1 MASESGS
8 VIIKITGDDT
18 DFKEKVNGLGKTVQ
32 SGVGKLG
39 NVAKTAAVAVGG
51 AMVAM
56 GGYAIKVGSDFESAM
71 SNVAAI
77 SGATG
82 DDLQMLEDTA
92 REMGATT
99 QFSATE
105 AANALSYMALAGWD
119 ANQSASALPGVLN
132 LAAASGMDLASAS
145 DMVTDYMSAFGMSC
159 EQSGYFA
166 DMLAYAQ
173 SNANTTAELL
183 GESYKNCA
191 ANMAAAGQDVETTT
205 SLLSMMANQGLKGSE
220 AGTAL
225 AAVMRDLTAKMSDGA
240 IKIGDT
246 SVAVQ
251 DANGNYRD
259 LTDILQDVESATNGM
274 GDAEKAAALSSTF
287 TADSIKGL
295 NLILNAGVD
304 SAADFEEQLR
314 KSAGTAE
321 QMADTMND
329 NLAGAIKSLKSR
341 FEDLGIE
348 IYQSFENP
356 LKNVVGVVTESIGK
370 ITSGLKTG
378 SFEGMFDQ
386 IGNLAQLGAHQLRAQ
401 APAMAKA
408 ASEMITSFTN
418 GLIQGIPSAMST
430 LTSTLATLIPLIAQV
445 LTAAIPQLVSVGGT
459 IVSSLAQSIMTLLP
473 VLTSSAVEM
482 INSLASGLAQGV
494 PNFLSQALPMLTQFT
509 ESLRENAGLL
519 IDAGLN
525 LILQLAQG
533 IANSLPTLIEYI
545 PQIVTN
551 IAGIINDNAPTILAT
566 GVQVITTLALGLIQ
580 ALPALIASLPN
591 IILAIVN
598 VFSAFNWISLG
609 QLIVNGIKN
618 GVALLGTALKS
629 AGTAAAN
636 AFKAINWAGVGQA
649 AINFIRSAIS
659 GAAGLVSSGLR
670 SVGTQAMNAF
680 RSINWASVGRAA
692 INFIKS
698 AITGAASLVASAL
711 RAAAT
716 AGMNAFKSVNWGS
729 VGRQIINGI
738 INGIKGAASMLL
750 NSLKN
755 LAKNALDAAK
765 SALGIKSPSRRF
777 RDLVGKFI
785 PLGIAAGVDKYSGT
799 AAEAV
804 SNMSGKLT
812 DAANVSALNG
822 KLKAAVNAQSLNM
835 TAQLSGGNTPA
846 PGNQNNPAIV
856 YITYAPEQKFD
867 EPITLA
873 QRESMNRRD
882 ARRIERL
889 VKNA

>member
-8 VIIKITGDDT
+8 VIIKIEGDDT
-18 DFKEKVNGLGKTVQ
+18 DFKSKVNGLGKTAE
-32 SGVGKLG
+32 SGVSKLG
-39 NVAKTAAVAVGG
+39 NVVKTAAVGIGG
-51 AMVAM
+51 AMVAI

-82 DDLQMLEDTA
+82 DDLQMLKDTA
-92 REMGATT
+92 QEMGATT

-132 LAAASGMDLASAS
+132 LAAASGMELASAS

-205 SLLSMMANQGLKGSE
+205 SLLAMMANQGLKGSE

-225 AAVMRDLTAKMSDGA
+225 AAVMRDLTAKMTDGA

-295 NLILNAGVD
+295 NLILNAGV
-304 SAADFEEQLR
+304 SNAADFENQLR
-314 KSAGTAE
+314 NSGGTAE
-321 QMADTMND
+321 NMANVMND
-329 NLAGAIKSLKSR
+329 NLAGAMKSLQSR
-341 FEDLGIE
+341 AETFGNAIYESFSVQLKDAVNAAADALGSLTDAFETGGIEGAFNQLGI
-348 IYQSFENP
+348 
-356 LKNVVGVVTESIGK
+356 
-370 ITSGLKTG
+370 
-378 SFEGMFDQ
+378 
-386 IGNLAQLGAHQLRAQ
+386 LAQQGIQTIIAQ
-401 APAMAKA
+401 APAMTQA
-408 ASEMITSFTN
+408 A
-418 GLIQGIPSAMST
+418 
-430 LTSTLATLIPLIAQV
+430 AQ
-445 LTAAIPQLVSVGGT
+445 
-459 IVSSLAQSIMTLLP
+459 
-473 VLTSSAVEM
+473 M
-482 INSLASGLAQGV
+482 INNFASGLAEGV
-494 PNFLSQALPMLTQFT
+494 PNVLAQALPLILQFT
-509 ESLRENAGLL
+509 ESLRENAGTL

-533 IANSLPTLIEYI
+533 IANSLPLLIEYI
-545 PQIVTN
+545 PQIITN
-551 IAGIINDNAPTILAT
+551 IAGIINDNAPKILAT
-566 GVQVITTLALGLIQ
+566 GVQILATLALGIIQ
-580 ALPALIASLPN
+580 ALPVLIASLPN

-609 QLIVNGIKN
+609 QLIVT
-618 GVALLGTALKS
+618 GVKAGVSLLGTALKS

-636 AFKAINWAGVGQA
+636 AFRSINWASVGQA
-649 AINFIRSAIS
+649 AINFIKSAIS

-698 AITGAASLVASAL
+698 AITGAAGLVASAL

-729 VGRQIINGI
+729 VGKHIISGI
-738 INGIKGAASMLL
+738 VNGIKGAASALFNAL
-750 NSLKN
+750 AG
-755 LAKNALDAAK
+755 LAKNALNAAK
-765 SALGIKSPSRRF
+765 NALGIKSPSRRF
-777 RDLVGKFI
+777 RDMVGKFI
-785 PLGIAAGVDKYSGT
+785 PLGIAAGVDKYSNT
-799 AAEAV
+799 AANAV
-804 SNMSGKLT
+804 SNMSSKLT
-812 DAANVSALNG
+812 DAASVSALNN
-822 KLKAAVNAQSLNM
+822 KLKAAVSAQSLNM
-835 TAQLSGGNTPA
+835 TAQLSGKSDKPSEPSG
-846 PGNQNNPAIV
+846 QKIV

-867 EPITLA
+867 EPITLS
-873 QRESMNRRD
+873 QREAMNRRD

>member
-8 VIIKITGDDT
+8 VIIKIEGDDT
-18 DFKEKVNGLGKTVQ
+18 DFKSKVNGLGKTAE
-32 SGVGKLG
+32 SGVSKLG
-39 NVAKTAAVAVGG
+39 NVVKTAAVGIGG
-51 AMVAM
+51 AMVAI

-82 DDLQMLEDTA
+82 DDLQMLKDTA
-92 REMGATT
+92 QEMGATT

-132 LAAASGMDLASAS
+132 LAAASGMELASAS

-205 SLLSMMANQGLKGSE
+205 SLLAMMANQGLKGSE

-225 AAVMRDLTAKMSDGA
+225 AAVMRDLTAKMTDGA

-295 NLILNAGVD
+295 NLILNAGV
-304 SAADFEEQLR
+304 SNAADFENQLR
-314 KSAGTAE
+314 NSGGTAE
-321 QMADTMND
+321 NMANVLND
-329 NLAGAIKSLKSR
+329 NLAGAMKSLQSR
-341 FEDLGIE
+341 AEALGIA
-348 IYQSFENP
+348 IYESFSVQ
-356 LKNVVGVVTESIGK
+356 LKDAVNAAADALGSLTDAFE
-370 ITSGLKTG
+370 TG
-378 SFEGMFDQ
+378 GIEGAFNRLG
-386 IGNLAQLGAHQLRAQ
+386 ILAQQGIQTIIAQ
-401 APAMAKA
+401 APAMTQA
-408 ASEMITSFTN
+408 A
-418 GLIQGIPSAMST
+418 
-430 LTSTLATLIPLIAQV
+430 AQ
-445 LTAAIPQLVSVGGT
+445 
-459 IVSSLAQSIMTLLP
+459 
-473 VLTSSAVEM
+473 M
-482 INSLASGLAQGV
+482 INNFASGLAEGM
-494 PNFLSQALPMLTQFT
+494 PNVLAQALPLILQFT
-509 ESLRENAGLL
+509 ESLRENAGTL

-533 IANSLPTLIEYI
+533 IANSLPLLIEYI
-545 PQIVTN
+545 PQIITN
-551 IAGIINDNAPTILAT
+551 IAGIINDNAPKILAT
-566 GVQVITTLALGLIQ
+566 GVQILATLALGIIQ
-580 ALPALIASLPN
+580 ALPVLIASIPN

-609 QLIVNGIKN
+609 QLIVNGVKA
-618 GVALLGTALKS
+618 GVSLLGTALKS

-636 AFKAINWAGVGQA
+636 AFRSINWASVGQA

-698 AITGAASLVASAL
+698 AITGAAGLVASAL

-729 VGRQIINGI
+729 VGKHIISGI
-738 INGIKGAASMLL
+738 VSGIKGAASALFNAL
-750 NSLKN
+750 AG
-755 LAKNALDAAK
+755 LAKNALNAAK
-765 SALGIKSPSRRF
+765 NALGIKSPSRRF
-777 RDLVGKFI
+777 RDMVGKFI
-785 PLGIAAGVDKYSGT
+785 PLGIAAGVDKYSNT
-799 AAEAV
+799 AANAV
-804 SNMSGKLT
+804 SNMSSKLT
-812 DAANVSALNG
+812 DAASVSALNN
-822 KLKAAVNAQSLNM
+822 KLKAAVSAQSLNM
-835 TAQLSGGNTPA
+835 TAQLSGKSDKPSEPSG
-846 PGNQNNPAIV
+846 QKIV

-867 EPITLA
+867 EPITLS
-873 QRESMNRRD
+873 QREAMNRRD

>member
-18 DFKEKVNGLGKTVQ
+18 DFKEKVNGLGTTVQ

-132 LAAASGMDLASAS
+132 LAAASGMELASAS

-173 SNANTTAELL
+173 GNANTTAELL

-205 SLLSMMANQGLKGSE
+205 SLLAMMANQGLKGSE

-287 TADSIKGL
+287 TSDSIKGL
-295 NLILNAGVD
+295 NLILNAGV
-304 SAADFEEQLR
+304 SNAADFEKQLR
-314 KSAGTAE
+314 NSGGTAE
-321 QMADTMND
+321 NMANVMND
-329 NLAGAIKSLKSR
+329 NLAGAMKSLQSR
-341 FEDLGIE
+341 AEAFGIAIYESFSVQLKDAVNAAADALGSLTDAFETGGIEGAFNQLGI
-348 IYQSFENP
+348 
-356 LKNVVGVVTESIGK
+356 
-370 ITSGLKTG
+370 
-378 SFEGMFDQ
+378 
-386 IGNLAQLGAHQLRAQ
+386 LAQQGIQTIIAQ
-401 APAMAKA
+401 APAMTQA
-408 ASEMITSFTN
+408 A
-418 GLIQGIPSAMST
+418 
-430 LTSTLATLIPLIAQV
+430 AQ
-445 LTAAIPQLVSVGGT
+445 
-459 IVSSLAQSIMTLLP
+459 
-473 VLTSSAVEM
+473 M
-482 INSLASGLAQGV
+482 INNFASGLAEGI
-494 PNFLSQALPMLTQFT
+494 PNVLAQALPLILQFT
-509 ESLRENAGLL
+509 ESLRENAGTL

-533 IANSLPTLIEYI
+533 IVNSLPLLIEYI
-545 PQIVTN
+545 PQIITN
-551 IAGIINDNAPTILAT
+551 IAGIINDNAPKILAT
-566 GVQVITTLALGLIQ
+566 GVQMLATLALGIIQ
-580 ALPALIASLPN
+580 ALPVLIASLPN

-609 QLIVNGIKN
+609 QLIVNGVKA
-618 GVALLGTALKS
+618 GVSLLGTALKS

-636 AFKAINWAGVGQA
+636 AFRSINWASVGQA
-649 AINFIRSAIS
+649 AINFIKSAIS

-680 RSINWASVGRAA
+680 RSINWAGVGRAA

-711 RAAAT
+711 RSAAT
-716 AGMNAFKSVNWGS
+716 AGMNAFKSVNWGG

-835 TAQLSGGNTPA
+835 TAQLSGGNTSA
-846 PGNQNNPAIV
+846 PGNNKNGPTVV

-867 EPITLA
+867 EPITLS
-873 QRESMNRRD
+873 QREAMNRRD

>member
-8 VIIKITGDDT
+8 VIIKIEGDDT
-18 DFKEKVNGLGKTVQ
+18 DFKSKVNGLGKTAE
-32 SGVGKLG
+32 SGVSKLG
-39 NVAKTAAVAVGG
+39 NVVKTAAVGIGG
-51 AMVAM
+51 AMVAI

-82 DDLQMLEDTA
+82 DDLQMLKDTA
-92 REMGATT
+92 QEMGATT

-132 LAAASGMDLASAS
+132 LAAASGMELASAS

-205 SLLSMMANQGLKGSE
+205 SLLAMMANQGLKGSE

-225 AAVMRDLTAKMSDGA
+225 AAVMRDLTAKMTDGA

-295 NLILNAGVD
+295 NLILNAGV
-304 SAADFEEQLR
+304 SNAADFENQLR
-314 KSAGTAE
+314 NSGGTAE
-321 QMADTMND
+321 NMANVMND
-329 NLAGAIKSLKSR
+329 NLAGAMKSLQSR
-341 FEDLGIE
+341 AEAFGIAIYESFSVQLKDAVNAAADALGSLTDAFETGGIEGAFNQLGI
-348 IYQSFENP
+348 
-356 LKNVVGVVTESIGK
+356 
-370 ITSGLKTG
+370 
-378 SFEGMFDQ
+378 
-386 IGNLAQLGAHQLRAQ
+386 LAQQGIQTIIAQ
-401 APAMAKA
+401 APAMTQA
-408 ASEMITSFTN
+408 ATQMISNF
-418 GLIQGIPSAMST
+418 
-430 LTSTLATLIPLIAQV
+430 
-445 LTAAIPQLVSVGGT
+445 
-459 IVSSLAQSIMTLLP
+459 
-473 VLTSSAVEM
+473 
-482 INSLASGLAQGV
+482 ASGLAEGV
-494 PNFLSQALPMLTQFT
+494 PNVLAQALPLILQFT
-509 ESLRENAGLL
+509 ESLRENAGTL

-533 IANSLPTLIEYI
+533 IANSLPLLIEYI

-551 IAGIINDNAPTILAT
+551 IAGIINDNAPKILAT
-566 GVQVITTLALGLIQ
+566 GVQILATLTLGIIQ
-580 ALPALIASLPN
+580 ALPVLIASLPN

-609 QLIVNGIKN
+609 QLIVK
-618 GVALLGTALKS
+618 GVKAGVSLLGTALKS

-636 AFKAINWAGVGQA
+636 AFRSINWAGVGQA

-698 AITGAASLVASAL
+698 AITGAAGLVASAL

-729 VGRQIINGI
+729 VGKHIISGI
-738 INGIKGAASMLL
+738 VNGIKGAASALFNAL
-750 NSLKN
+750 AG
-755 LAKNALDAAK
+755 LAKNALNAAK
-765 SALGIKSPSRRF
+765 NALGIKSPSRRF
-777 RDLVGKFI
+777 RDMVGKFI
-785 PLGIAAGVDKYSGT
+785 PLGIAAGVDKYSNT
-799 AAEAV
+799 AANAV
-804 SNMSGKLT
+804 SNMSSKLT
-812 DAANVSALNG
+812 DAASVSALNN
-822 KLKAAVNAQSLNM
+822 KLKAAVSAQSLNM
-835 TAQLSGGNTPA
+835 TAQLSGKSDKPSEPSG
-846 PGNQNNPAIV
+846 QKIV

-867 EPITLA
+867 EPITLS
-873 QRESMNRRD
+873 QREAMNRRD

>member
-8 VIIKITGDDT
+8 VIIKIEGDDT
-18 DFKEKVNGLGKTVQ
+18 DFKSKVNGLGKTAE
-32 SGVGKLG
+32 SGVSKLG
-39 NVAKTAAVAVGG
+39 NVVKTAAVGIGG
-51 AMVAM
+51 AMVAI

-82 DDLQMLEDTA
+82 DDLQMLKDTA
-92 REMGATT
+92 QEMGATT

-132 LAAASGMDLASAS
+132 LAAASGMELASAS

-205 SLLSMMANQGLKGSE
+205 SLLAMMANQGLKGSE

-295 NLILNAGVD
+295 NLILNAGV
-304 SAADFEEQLR
+304 SNAADFENQLR
-314 KSAGTAE
+314 NSGGTAE
-321 QMADTMND
+321 NMANVMND
-329 NLAGAIKSLKSR
+329 NLAGAMKSLQSR
-341 FEDLGIE
+341 AEAFGIAIYESFSVQLKDAVNTAADALGSLTDAFETGGIEGAFNQLGI
-348 IYQSFENP
+348 
-356 LKNVVGVVTESIGK
+356 
-370 ITSGLKTG
+370 
-378 SFEGMFDQ
+378 
-386 IGNLAQLGAHQLRAQ
+386 LAQQGIQTIIAQ
-401 APAMAKA
+401 APAMTQA
-408 ASEMITSFTN
+408 A
-418 GLIQGIPSAMST
+418 
-430 LTSTLATLIPLIAQV
+430 AQ
-445 LTAAIPQLVSVGGT
+445 
-459 IVSSLAQSIMTLLP
+459 
-473 VLTSSAVEM
+473 M
-482 INSLASGLAQGV
+482 INNFASGLAEGI
-494 PNFLSQALPMLTQFT
+494 PNVLAQALPLILQFT
-509 ESLRENAGLL
+509 ESLRENAGTL

-533 IANSLPTLIEYI
+533 IANSLPLLIEYI

-580 ALPALIASLPN
+580 ALPVLIASLPN

-636 AFKAINWAGVGQA
+636 AFKAINWADVGRA
-649 AINFIRSAIS
+649 AINFIKSAIS
-659 GAAGLVSSGLR
+659 GASGLVSGGLR
-670 SVGTQAMNAF
+670 SVGTAAMNAF
-680 RSINWASVGRAA
+680 RSINWAGVGRAA

-711 RAAAT
+711 RSAAT
-716 AGMNAFKSVNWGS
+716 AGMNAFKSVNWGG

>member
-8 VIIKITGDDT
+8 VIIKIEGDDT
-18 DFKEKVNGLGKTVQ
+18 DFKSKVNGLGKTAE
-32 SGVGKLG
+32 SGVSKLG
-39 NVAKTAAVAVGG
+39 NVVKTAAVGIGG
-51 AMVAM
+51 AMVAI

-82 DDLQMLEDTA
+82 DDLQMLKDTA
-92 REMGATT
+92 QEMGATT

-132 LAAASGMDLASAS
+132 LAAASGMELASAS

-205 SLLSMMANQGLKGSE
+205 SLLAMMANQGLKGSE

-295 NLILNAGVD
+295 NLILNAGV
-304 SAADFEEQLR
+304 SNAADFENQLR
-314 KSAGTAE
+314 NSGGTAE
-321 QMADTMND
+321 NMANVMND
-329 NLAGAIKSLKSR
+329 NLAGAMKSLQSR
-341 FEDLGIE
+341 AEAFGIAIYESFSVQLKDAVNAAADALGSLTDAFETGGIEGAFNQLGI
-348 IYQSFENP
+348 
-356 LKNVVGVVTESIGK
+356 
-370 ITSGLKTG
+370 
-378 SFEGMFDQ
+378 
-386 IGNLAQLGAHQLRAQ
+386 LAQQGIQTIIAQ
-401 APAMAKA
+401 APAMTQA
-408 ASEMITSFTN
+408 ATQMISNF
-418 GLIQGIPSAMST
+418 
-430 LTSTLATLIPLIAQV
+430 
-445 LTAAIPQLVSVGGT
+445 
-459 IVSSLAQSIMTLLP
+459 
-473 VLTSSAVEM
+473 
-482 INSLASGLAQGV
+482 ASGLAEGV
-494 PNFLSQALPMLTQFT
+494 PNVLAQALPLILQFT
-509 ESLRENAGLL
+509 ESLRENAGTL

-533 IANSLPTLIEYI
+533 IANSLPLLIEYS

-551 IAGIINDNAPTILAT
+551 IAGIINDNAPKILAT
-566 GVQVITTLALGLIQ
+566 GVQILATLTLGIIQ
-580 ALPALIASLPN
+580 ALPVLIASLPN

-609 QLIVNGIKN
+609 QLIVK
-618 GVALLGTALKS
+618 GVKAGVSLLGTALKS

-636 AFKAINWAGVGQA
+636 AFRSINWAGVGQA

-698 AITGAASLVASAL
+698 AITGAAGLVASAL

-729 VGRQIINGI
+729 VGKHIISGI
-738 INGIKGAASMLL
+738 VNGIKGAASALFNAL
-750 NSLKN
+750 AG
-755 LAKNALDAAK
+755 LAKNALNAAK
-765 SALGIKSPSRRF
+765 NALGIKSPSRRF
-777 RDLVGKFI
+777 RDMVGKFI
-785 PLGIAAGVDKYSGT
+785 PLGIAAGVDKYSNT
-799 AAEAV
+799 AANAV
-804 SNMSGKLT
+804 SNMSSKLT
-812 DAANVSALNG
+812 DAASVSALNN
-822 KLKAAVNAQSLNM
+822 KLKAAVSAQSLNM
-835 TAQLSGGNTPA
+835 TAQLSGKSDKPSEPSG
-846 PGNQNNPAIV
+846 QKIV

-867 EPITLA
+867 EPITLS
-873 QRESMNRRD
+873 QREAMNRRD

>member
-8 VIIKITGDDT
+8 VIIKIEGDDT
-18 DFKEKVNGLGKTVQ
+18 DFKSKVNGLGKTAE
-32 SGVGKLG
+32 SGVSKLG
-39 NVAKTAAVAVGG
+39 NAVKTAAVGIGG
-51 AMVAM
+51 AMVAI

-82 DDLQMLEDTA
+82 DDLQMLKDTA
-92 REMGATT
+92 QEMGATT

-132 LAAASGMDLASAS
+132 LAAASGMELASAS

-205 SLLSMMANQGLKGSE
+205 SLLAMMANQGLKGSE

-295 NLILNAGVD
+295 NLILNAGV
-304 SAADFEEQLR
+304 SNAADFENQLR
-314 KSAGTAE
+314 NSGGTAE
-321 QMADTMND
+321 NMANVMND
-329 NLAGAIKSLKSR
+329 NLAGAMKSLQSR
-341 FEDLGIE
+341 AETFGNAIYESFSVQLKDAVNTAADALGSLTDAFETGGIEGAFNQLGI
-348 IYQSFENP
+348 
-356 LKNVVGVVTESIGK
+356 
-370 ITSGLKTG
+370 
-378 SFEGMFDQ
+378 
-386 IGNLAQLGAHQLRAQ
+386 LAQQGIQTIIAQ
-401 APAMAKA
+401 APAMTQA
-408 ASEMITSFTN
+408 A
-418 GLIQGIPSAMST
+418 
-430 LTSTLATLIPLIAQV
+430 AQ
-445 LTAAIPQLVSVGGT
+445 
-459 IVSSLAQSIMTLLP
+459 
-473 VLTSSAVEM
+473 M
-482 INSLASGLAQGV
+482 INNFASGLAEGI
-494 PNFLSQALPMLTQFT
+494 PNVLAQALPLILQFT
-509 ESLRENAGLL
+509 ESLRENAGTL

-533 IANSLPTLIEYI
+533 IANSLPLLIEYI

-580 ALPALIASLPN
+580 ALPVLIASLPN

-636 AFKAINWAGVGQA
+636 AFKAINWASVGQA
-649 AINFIRSAIS
+649 AINFIKSAIS

-729 VGRQIINGI
+729 VGKHIISGI
-738 INGIKGAASMLL
+738 VNGIKGAASALFNAL
-750 NSLKN
+750 AG
-755 LAKNALDAAK
+755 LAKNALNAAK
-765 SALGIKSPSRRF
+765 NALGIKSPSRRF
-777 RDLVGKFI
+777 RDMVGKFI
-785 PLGIAAGVDKYSGT
+785 PLGIAAGVDKYSNT
-799 AAEAV
+799 AANAV
-804 SNMSGKLT
+804 SNMSSKLT
-812 DAANVSALNG
+812 DAASVSALNN
-822 KLKAAVNAQSLNM
+822 KLKAAVSAQSLNM
-835 TAQLSGGNTPA
+835 TAQLSGKSDKPSEPSG
-846 PGNQNNPAIV
+846 QKIV

-867 EPITLA
+867 EPITLS
-873 QRESMNRRD
+873 QREAMNRRD
-882 ARRIERL
+882 ARRIETL

>member
-8 VIIKITGDDT
+8 VIIKIEGDDT
-18 DFKEKVNGLGKTVQ
+18 DFKSKVNGLGKTAE
-32 SGVGKLG
+32 SGVSKLG
-39 NVAKTAAVAVGG
+39 NVVKTAAVGIGG
-51 AMVAM
+51 AMVAI

-82 DDLQMLEDTA
+82 DDLQMLKDTA
-92 REMGATT
+92 QEMGATT

-132 LAAASGMDLASAS
+132 LAAASGMELASAS

-205 SLLSMMANQGLKGSE
+205 SLLAMMANQGLKGSE

-295 NLILNAGVD
+295 NLILNAGV
-304 SAADFEEQLR
+304 SNAADFENQLR
-314 KSAGTAE
+314 NSGGTAE
-321 QMADTMND
+321 NMANVMND
-329 NLAGAIKSLKSR
+329 NLAGAMKSLQSR
-341 FEDLGIE
+341 AEAFGIAIYESFSVQLKDAVNTAADALGSLTDAFETGGIEGAFNQLGI
-348 IYQSFENP
+348 
-356 LKNVVGVVTESIGK
+356 
-370 ITSGLKTG
+370 
-378 SFEGMFDQ
+378 
-386 IGNLAQLGAHQLRAQ
+386 LAQQGIQTIIAQ
-401 APAMAKA
+401 APAMTQA
-408 ASEMITSFTN
+408 A
-418 GLIQGIPSAMST
+418 
-430 LTSTLATLIPLIAQV
+430 AQ
-445 LTAAIPQLVSVGGT
+445 
-459 IVSSLAQSIMTLLP
+459 
-473 VLTSSAVEM
+473 M
-482 INSLASGLAQGV
+482 INNFASGLAEGI
-494 PNFLSQALPMLTQFT
+494 PNVLAQALPLILQFT
-509 ESLRENAGLL
+509 ESLRENAGTL

-533 IANSLPTLIEYI
+533 IANSLPLLIEYI

-580 ALPALIASLPN
+580 ALPVLIASLPN

-636 AFKAINWAGVGQA
+636 AFKAINWAD
-649 AINFIRSAIS
+649 
-659 GAAGLVSSGLR
+659 
-670 SVGTQAMNAF
+670 
-680 RSINWASVGRAA
+680 VGRAA

-711 RAAAT
+711 RSAAT
-716 AGMNAFKSVNWGS
+716 AGMNAFKSVNWGG

>member
-8 VIIKITGDDT
+8 VIIKIEGDDT
-18 DFKEKVNGLGKTVQ
+18 DFKSKVNDLGKTAE
-32 SGVGKLG
+32 SGVSKLG
-39 NVAKTAAVAVGG
+39 SVVKTAAVGIGG
-51 AMVAM
+51 AMVAV

-82 DDLQMLEDTA
+82 DDLQMLKDTA
-92 REMGATT
+92 KEMGATT

-119 ANQSASALPGVLN
+119 ANQSAAALPGVLN
-132 LAAASGMDLASAS
+132 LAAASGMELASAS

-205 SLLSMMANQGLKGSE
+205 SLLAMMANQGLKGSE

-295 NLILNAGVD
+295 NLILNAGV
-304 SAADFEEQLR
+304 SNAADFENQLR
-314 KSAGTAE
+314 NSSGTAE

-329 NLAGAIKSLKSR
+329 NLAGAMKSLQSR
-341 FEDLGIE
+341 AETFGNAIYESFSVQLKDAVNAAADALGSLTDAFETGGIEGAFNQLGI
-348 IYQSFENP
+348 
-356 LKNVVGVVTESIGK
+356 
-370 ITSGLKTG
+370 
-378 SFEGMFDQ
+378 
-386 IGNLAQLGAHQLRAQ
+386 LAQQGIQTIIAK
-401 APAMAKA
+401 APAMTQA
-408 ASEMITSFTN
+408 A
-418 GLIQGIPSAMST
+418 
-430 LTSTLATLIPLIAQV
+430 AQ
-445 LTAAIPQLVSVGGT
+445 
-459 IVSSLAQSIMTLLP
+459 
-473 VLTSSAVEM
+473 M
-482 INSLASGLAQGV
+482 INNFASGLAEGI
-494 PNFLSQALPMLTQFT
+494 PNVLAQALPLILQFT
-509 ESLRENAGLL
+509 GSLRENAGTL

-533 IANSLPTLIEYI
+533 IANSLPLLIEYI
-545 PQIVTN
+545 PQIITN
-551 IAGIINDNAPTILAT
+551 IAGIINDNAPKILAT
-566 GVQVITTLALGLIQ
+566 GVQILATLALGIIQ
-580 ALPALIASLPN
+580 ALPVLIASIPN

-609 QLIVNGIKN
+609 QLIVNGVKA
-618 GVALLGTALKS
+618 GVSLLGTALKS
-629 AGTAAAN
+629 AGEAAAN
-636 AFKAINWAGVGQA
+636 AFRSINWASVGQA

-670 SVGTQAMNAF
+670 SVGTQAMSAF

-698 AITGAASLVASAL
+698 AITGAAGLVASAL

-716 AGMNAFKSVNWGS
+716 AGMNAFKNVNWGS
-729 VGRQIINGI
+729 VGKHIISGI
-738 INGIKGAASMLL
+738 VNGIKGAASALFNAL
-750 NSLKN
+750 AG
-755 LAKNALDAAK
+755 LAKNALNAAK
-765 SALGIKSPSRRF
+765 NALGIKSPSRRF

-785 PLGIAAGVDKYSGT
+785 PLGIAAGVDKYSNT
-799 AAEAV
+799 AANAV
-804 SNMSGKLT
+804 SNMSSKLT
-812 DAANVSALNG
+812 DAANVSALNNR
-822 KLKAAVNAQSLNM
+822 LKAAVSAQSLNM
-835 TAQLSGGNTPA
+835 TAQLSGKSDKPSEPSG
-846 PGNQNNPAIV
+846 QQIV

-867 EPITLA
+867 EPITLS
-873 QRESMNRRD
+873 QREAMNRRD

-889 VKNA
+889 VKND

>member
-8 VIIKITGDDT
+8 VIIKIEGDDT
-18 DFKEKVNGLGKTVQ
+18 DFKSKVNGLGKTAE
-32 SGVGKLG
+32 SGVSKLG
-39 NVAKTAAVAVGG
+39 NVVKTAAVGIGG
-51 AMVAM
+51 AMVAI

-82 DDLQMLEDTA
+82 DDLQMLKDTA
-92 REMGATT
+92 QEMGATT

-132 LAAASGMDLASAS
+132 LAAASGMELASAS

-205 SLLSMMANQGLKGSE
+205 SLLAMMANQGLKGSE

-225 AAVMRDLTAKMSDGA
+225 AAVMRDLTAKMTDGA

-295 NLILNAGVD
+295 NLILNAGV
-304 SAADFEEQLR
+304 SNAADFENQLR
-314 KSAGTAE
+314 NSGGTAE
-321 QMADTMND
+321 NMANVMND
-329 NLAGAIKSLKSR
+329 NLAGAMKSLQSR
-341 FEDLGIE
+341 AETFGNAIYESFSVQLKDAVNAAADALGSLTDAFETGGIEGAFNQLGI
-348 IYQSFENP
+348 
-356 LKNVVGVVTESIGK
+356 
-370 ITSGLKTG
+370 
-378 SFEGMFDQ
+378 
-386 IGNLAQLGAHQLRAQ
+386 LAQQGIQTIIAQ
-401 APAMAKA
+401 APAMTQA
-408 ASEMITSFTN
+408 A
-418 GLIQGIPSAMST
+418 
-430 LTSTLATLIPLIAQV
+430 AQ
-445 LTAAIPQLVSVGGT
+445 
-459 IVSSLAQSIMTLLP
+459 
-473 VLTSSAVEM
+473 M
-482 INSLASGLAQGV
+482 INNFASGLAEGV
-494 PNFLSQALPMLTQFT
+494 PNVLAQALPLILQFT
-509 ESLRENAGLL
+509 ESLRENAGTL

-533 IANSLPTLIEYI
+533 IANSLPLLIEYI

-551 IAGIINDNAPTILAT
+551 IAGIINDNAPKILAT
-566 GVQVITTLALGLIQ
+566 GVQILATLALGIIQ
-580 ALPALIASLPN
+580 ALPVLIASLPN

-609 QLIVNGIKN
+609 QLIVT
-618 GVALLGTALKS
+618 GVKAGVSLLGTALKS

-636 AFKAINWAGVGQA
+636 AFRSINWASVGQA
-649 AINFIRSAIS
+649 AINFIKSAIS
-659 GAAGLVSSGLR
+659 GAAGLVSSCLR

-729 VGRQIINGI
+729 VGKHIISGI
-738 INGIKGAASMLL
+738 VNGIKGAASALFNAL
-750 NSLKN
+750 AG
-755 LAKNALDAAK
+755 LAKNALNAAK
-765 SALGIKSPSRRF
+765 NALGIKSPSRRF
-777 RDLVGKFI
+777 RDMVGKFI
-785 PLGIAAGVDKYSGT
+785 PLGIAAGVDKYSNT
-799 AAEAV
+799 AANAV
-804 SNMSGKLT
+804 SNMSSKLT
-812 DAANVSALNG
+812 DAASVSALNN
-822 KLKAAVNAQSLNM
+822 KLKAAVSAQSLNM
-835 TAQLSGGNTPA
+835 TAQLSGKSDKPSEPSG
-846 PGNQNNPAIV
+846 QKIV

-867 EPITLA
+867 EPITLS
-873 QRESMNRRD
+873 QREAMNRRD

>member
-8 VIIKITGDDT
+8 VIIKIAGDDT
-18 DFKEKVNGLGKTVQ
+18 DFKNKVNGLGNTVQ
-32 SGVGKLG
+32 SGIGKLG
-39 NVAKTAAVAVGG
+39 NVVKTAAVGIGG
-51 AMVAM
+51 AMVAV

-82 DDLQMLEDTA
+82 DDLQMLKDTA

-132 LAAASGMDLASAS
+132 LAAASGMELASAS

-205 SLLSMMANQGLKGSE
+205 SLLAMMANQGLKGSE

-295 NLILNAGVD
+295 NLILNAGV
-304 SAADFEEQLR
+304 SNAADFENQLR
-314 KSAGTAE
+314 NSGGTAE
-321 QMADTMND
+321 NMANIMND
-329 NLAGAIKSLKSR
+329 NLSGAMKSLQSR
-341 FEDLGIE
+341 AEALGIA
-348 IYQSFENP
+348 IYESFSVQ
-356 LKNVVGVVTESIGK
+356 LKDAVNTAADALGSLTDAFQ
-370 ITSGLKTG
+370 TG
-378 SFEGMFDQ
+378 GIEGAF
-386 IGNLAQLGAHQLRAQ
+386 NQLGILTQQGIQTIIAQ
-401 APAMAKA
+401 APAMTQA
-408 ASEMITSFTN
+408 A
-418 GLIQGIPSAMST
+418 A
-430 LTSTLATLIPLIAQV
+430 
-445 LTAAIPQLVSVGGT
+445 
-459 IVSSLAQSIMTLLP
+459 
-473 VLTSSAVEM
+473 EM
-482 INSLASGLAQGV
+482 INNFASGLAEGI
-494 PNFLSQALPMLTQFT
+494 PNVLAQALPLILQFT
-509 ESLRENAGLL
+509 ESLRENAGTL

-533 IANSLPTLIEYI
+533 IANSLPVLIEYI
-545 PQIVTN
+545 PQIITN
-551 IAGIINDNAPTILAT
+551 IAGIINDNAPQILAT
-566 GVQVITTLALGLIQ
+566 GVQIITTLALGIIQ
-580 ALPALIASLPN
+580 ALPVLIASLPN

-598 VFSAFNWISLG
+598 VFSAFNWVQLG
-609 QLIVNGIKN
+609 QLIVNGVKN
-618 GVALLGTALKS
+618 GVSLLGTALKS

-636 AFKAINWAGVGQA
+636 AFKSINWAGVGQA
-649 AINFIRSAIS
+649 AINFIKSAIS

-698 AITGAASLVASAL
+698 AITGAASSIASAL

-729 VGRQIINGI
+729 VGKQIISGIVNGI
-738 INGIKGAASMLL
+738 SGAASTLF
-750 NSLKN
+750 NSLRN
-755 LAKNALDAAK
+755 LAKNALNAAEN
-765 SALGIKSPSRRF
+765 ALGIKSPSRRF

-785 PLGIAAGVDKYSGT
+785 PLGIAAGVDKYSNT
-799 AAEAV
+799 AADAV
-804 SNMSGKLT
+804 SNMSGKLA
-812 DAANVSALNG
+812 DAANVSALNN
-822 KLKAAVNAQSLNM
+822 KLKAAVSAQSLNM
-835 TAQLSGGNTPA
+835 TAQLSGKSDK
-846 PGNQNNPAIV
+846 PGEVNGQQIV

-867 EPITLA
+867 EPITLS
-873 QRESMNRRD
+873 QREAMNRRD

>member
-8 VIIKITGDDT
+8 VIIKIEGDDT
-18 DFKEKVNGLGKTVQ
+18 DFKGKVNGLGKTAE
-32 SGVGKLG
+32 SGISKLG
-39 NVAKTAAVAVGG
+39 NVVKTAAVGIGG
-51 AMVAM
+51 AMVAI

-82 DDLQMLEDTA
+82 DDLQMLKDTA
-92 REMGATT
+92 KEMGATT

-119 ANQSASALPGVLN
+119 ANQSAAALPGVLN
-132 LAAASGMDLASAS
+132 LAAASGMELASAS

-205 SLLSMMANQGLKGSE
+205 SLLAMMANQGLKGSE

-225 AAVMRDLTAKMSDGA
+225 AAVIRDLTAKMSDGA

-295 NLILNAGVD
+295 NLILNAGV
-304 SAADFEEQLR
+304 SNAADFENQLR
-314 KSAGTAE
+314 NSGGTAE
-321 QMADTMND
+321 NMANIMND
-329 NLAGAIKSLKSR
+329 NLAGAMKSLQSR
-341 FEDLGIE
+341 AEAFGIAIYESFSVQLKDAVNAAADALGSLTDAFETGGIEGAFNQLGI
-348 IYQSFENP
+348 
-356 LKNVVGVVTESIGK
+356 
-370 ITSGLKTG
+370 
-378 SFEGMFDQ
+378 
-386 IGNLAQLGAHQLRAQ
+386 LAQQGIQTIIAQ
-401 APAMAKA
+401 APAMTQA
-408 ASEMITSFTN
+408 A
-418 GLIQGIPSAMST
+418 
-430 LTSTLATLIPLIAQV
+430 AQ
-445 LTAAIPQLVSVGGT
+445 
-459 IVSSLAQSIMTLLP
+459 
-473 VLTSSAVEM
+473 M
-482 INSLASGLAQGV
+482 INNFASGLAEGI
-494 PNFLSQALPMLTQFT
+494 PNVLAQALPLILQFT
-509 ESLRENAGLL
+509 ESLRENAGTL

-533 IANSLPTLIEYI
+533 IANSLPLLIEYI
-545 PQIVTN
+545 PQIITN
-551 IAGIINDNAPTILAT
+551 IAGIINDNAPKILAT
-566 GVQVITTLALGLIQ
+566 GVQILATLALGIIQ
-580 ALPALIASLPN
+580 ALPVLIASIPN

-609 QLIVNGIKN
+609 QLIVNGVKA
-618 GVALLGTALKS
+618 GVSLLGTALKS
-629 AGTAAAN
+629 AGEAAAN
-636 AFKAINWAGVGQA
+636 AFRSINWASVGQA
-649 AINFIRSAIS
+649 AINFIRSAIT
-659 GAAGLVSSGLR
+659 GAAGLVSGGLR
-670 SVGTQAMNAF
+670 SVGTQAMSAF

-698 AITGAASLVASAL
+698 AITGAAGLVASAL

-729 VGRQIINGI
+729 VGRHIISGI
-738 INGIKGAASMLL
+738 VNGIKGAASALFNAL
-750 NSLKN
+750 AG
-755 LAKNALDAAK
+755 LAKNALNAAK
-765 SALGIKSPSRRF
+765 NALGIKSPSRRF
-777 RDLVGKFI
+777 RDMVGKFI
-785 PLGIAAGVDKYSGT
+785 PLGIAAGVDKYSNT
-799 AAEAV
+799 AADAV
-804 SNMSGKLT
+804 SNMSSKLT
-812 DAANVSALNG
+812 DAANVSALNNR
-822 KLKAAVNAQSLNM
+822 LKAAVSAQSLNM
-835 TAQLSGGNTPA
+835 TAQLSSKSDKPSEPSG
-846 PGNQNNPAIV
+846 QQIV

-867 EPITLA
+867 EPITLS
-873 QRESMNRRD
+873 QREAMNRRD

>member
-8 VIIKITGDDT
+8 VIIKIEGDDT
-18 DFKEKVNGLGKTVQ
+18 DFKSKVNGLGKTAE
-32 SGVGKLG
+32 SGVSKLG
-39 NVAKTAAVAVGG
+39 NVVKTAAVGIGG
-51 AMVAM
+51 AMVAI

-82 DDLQMLEDTA
+82 DDLQMLKDTA
-92 REMGATT
+92 QEMGATT

-132 LAAASGMDLASAS
+132 LAAASGMELASAS

-205 SLLSMMANQGLKGSE
+205 SLLAMMANQGLKGSE

-295 NLILNAGVD
+295 NLILNAGV
-304 SAADFEEQLR
+304 SNAADFENQLR
-314 KSAGTAE
+314 NSGGTAE
-321 QMADTMND
+321 NMANVMND
-329 NLAGAIKSLKSR
+329 NLAGAMKSLQSR
-341 FEDLGIE
+341 AEAFGIAIYESFSVQLKDAVNAAADALGSLTDAFETGGIKGAFNQLGI
-348 IYQSFENP
+348 
-356 LKNVVGVVTESIGK
+356 
-370 ITSGLKTG
+370 
-378 SFEGMFDQ
+378 
-386 IGNLAQLGAHQLRAQ
+386 LAQQGIQTIIAQ
-401 APAMAKA
+401 APAMTQA
-408 ASEMITSFTN
+408 A
-418 GLIQGIPSAMST
+418 
-430 LTSTLATLIPLIAQV
+430 AQ
-445 LTAAIPQLVSVGGT
+445 
-459 IVSSLAQSIMTLLP
+459 
-473 VLTSSAVEM
+473 M
-482 INSLASGLAQGV
+482 INNFASGLAEGV
-494 PNFLSQALPMLTQFT
+494 PNVLAQALPLILQFT
-509 ESLRENAGLL
+509 ESLRENAGTL

-533 IANSLPTLIEYI
+533 IANSLPLLIEYI

-551 IAGIINDNAPTILAT
+551 IAGIINDNAPKILAT
-566 GVQVITTLALGLIQ
+566 GVQILATLALGIIQ
-580 ALPALIASLPN
+580 ALPVLIASLPN

-609 QLIVNGIKN
+609 QLIVT
-618 GVALLGTALKS
+618 GVKAGVSLLGTALKS

-636 AFKAINWAGVGQA
+636 AFRSINWASVGQA
-649 AINFIRSAIS
+649 AINFIKSAIS

-729 VGRQIINGI
+729 VGKHIISGI
-738 INGIKGAASMLL
+738 VNGIKGAASALFNAL
-750 NSLKN
+750 AG
-755 LAKNALDAAK
+755 LAKNALNAAK
-765 SALGIKSPSRRF
+765 NALGIKSPSRRF
-777 RDLVGKFI
+777 RDMVGKFI
-785 PLGIAAGVDKYSGT
+785 PLGIAAGVDKYSNT
-799 AAEAV
+799 AANAV
-804 SNMSGKLT
+804 SNMSSKLT
-812 DAANVSALNG
+812 DAASVSALNN
-822 KLKAAVNAQSLNM
+822 KLKAAVSAQSLNM
-835 TAQLSGGNTPA
+835 TAQLSGKSDKPSEPSG
-846 PGNQNNPAIV
+846 QKIV

-867 EPITLA
+867 EPITLS
-873 QRESMNRRD
+873 QREAMNRRD

-889 VKNA
+889 GNL

>member
-8 VIIKITGDDT
+8 VIIKIEGDDT
-18 DFKEKVNGLGKTVQ
+18 DFKGKVNDLGKTAE
-32 SGVGKLG
+32 SGVSKLG
-39 NVAKTAAVAVGG
+39 SVVKTAAVGIGG
-51 AMVAM
+51 AMVAI

-82 DDLQMLEDTA
+82 DDLQMLKDTA
-92 REMGATT
+92 KEMGATT

-132 LAAASGMDLASAS
+132 LAAASGMELASAS

-205 SLLSMMANQGLKGSE
+205 SLLAMMANQGLKGSE

-295 NLILNAGVD
+295 NLILNAGV
-304 SAADFEEQLR
+304 SNAADFENQLR
-314 KSAGTAE
+314 NSGGTAE
-321 QMADTMND
+321 NMANVMND
-329 NLAGAIKSLKSR
+329 NLAGAMKSLQSR
-341 FEDLGIE
+341 AEAFGIAIYESFSVQLKDAVNAAADALGSLTDAFETGGIEGAFNQLGI
-348 IYQSFENP
+348 
-356 LKNVVGVVTESIGK
+356 
-370 ITSGLKTG
+370 
-378 SFEGMFDQ
+378 
-386 IGNLAQLGAHQLRAQ
+386 LAQQGIQTIIAQ
-401 APAMAKA
+401 APAMTQA
-408 ASEMITSFTN
+408 A
-418 GLIQGIPSAMST
+418 
-430 LTSTLATLIPLIAQV
+430 AQ
-445 LTAAIPQLVSVGGT
+445 
-459 IVSSLAQSIMTLLP
+459 
-473 VLTSSAVEM
+473 M
-482 INSLASGLAQGV
+482 INNFASGLAEGI
-494 PNFLSQALPMLTQFT
+494 PNVLAQALPLILQFT
-509 ESLRENAGLL
+509 ESLRENAGTL

-533 IANSLPTLIEYI
+533 IANSLPLLIEYI

-551 IAGIINDNAPTILAT
+551 IAGIINDNAPKILAT
-566 GVQVITTLALGLIQ
+566 GVQILATLALGIIQ
-580 ALPALIASLPN
+580 ALPVLIASLPN

-609 QLIVNGIKN
+609 QLIVNGVKA
-618 GVALLGTALKS
+618 GVSLLGTALKS

-636 AFKAINWAGVGQA
+636 AFRSINWASVGQA

-670 SVGTQAMNAF
+670 SVGTQAMSAF

-698 AITGAASLVASAL
+698 AITGAAGLVASAL

-729 VGRQIINGI
+729 VGRHIISGI
-738 INGIKGAASMLL
+738 VNGIKGAASALFNAL
-750 NSLKN
+750 AG
-755 LAKNALDAAK
+755 LAKNALNAAK
-765 SALGIKSPSRRF
+765 NALGIKSPSRRF
-777 RDLVGKFI
+777 RDMVGKFI
-785 PLGIAAGVDKYSGT
+785 PLGIAAGVDKYSNT
-799 AAEAV
+799 AANAV
-804 SNMSGKLT
+804 SNMSSKLT
-812 DAANVSALNG
+812 DAANVSALNNR
-822 KLKAAVNAQSLNM
+822 LKAAVSAQSLNM
-835 TAQLSGGNTPA
+835 TAQLSGKSDKPSEPSG
-846 PGNQNNPAIV
+846 QQIV
-856 YITYAPEQKFD
+856 YITYAPKQKFD
-867 EPITLA
+867 EPITLS
-873 QRESMNRRD
+873 QREAMNRRD

>member
-8 VIIKITGDDT
+8 VIIKIEGDDT
-18 DFKEKVNGLGKTVQ
+18 DFKSKVNGLGKTAE
-32 SGVGKLG
+32 SGVSKLG
-39 NVAKTAAVAVGG
+39 NVVKTAAVGIGG
-51 AMVAM
+51 AMVAI

-82 DDLQMLEDTA
+82 DDLQMLKDTA
-92 REMGATT
+92 QEMGATT

-132 LAAASGMDLASAS
+132 LAAASGMELASAS

-205 SLLSMMANQGLKGSE
+205 SLLAMMANQGLKGSE

-295 NLILNAGVD
+295 NLILNAGV
-304 SAADFEEQLR
+304 SNAADFENQLR
-314 KSAGTAE
+314 NSGGTAE
-321 QMADTMND
+321 NMANVMND
-329 NLAGAIKSLKSR
+329 NLAGAMKSLQSR
-341 FEDLGIE
+341 AEAFGIAIYESFSVQLKDAVNAAADALGSLTDAFETGGIEGAFNQLGI
-348 IYQSFENP
+348 
-356 LKNVVGVVTESIGK
+356 
-370 ITSGLKTG
+370 
-378 SFEGMFDQ
+378 
-386 IGNLAQLGAHQLRAQ
+386 LAQQGIQTIIAQ
-401 APAMAKA
+401 APAMTQA
-408 ASEMITSFTN
+408 ATQMISNF
-418 GLIQGIPSAMST
+418 
-430 LTSTLATLIPLIAQV
+430 
-445 LTAAIPQLVSVGGT
+445 
-459 IVSSLAQSIMTLLP
+459 
-473 VLTSSAVEM
+473 
-482 INSLASGLAQGV
+482 ASGLAEGV
-494 PNFLSQALPMLTQFT
+494 PNVLAQALPLILQFT
-509 ESLRENAGLL
+509 ESLRENAGTL

-533 IANSLPTLIEYI
+533 IANSLPLLIEYI

-551 IAGIINDNAPTILAT
+551 IAGIINDNAPKILAT
-566 GVQVITTLALGLIQ
+566 GVQILATLTLGIIQ
-580 ALPALIASLPN
+580 ALPVLIASLPN

-609 QLIVNGIKN
+609 QLIVK
-618 GVALLGTALKS
+618 GVKAGVSLLGTALKS

-636 AFKAINWAGVGQA
+636 AFRSINWASVGQA
-649 AINFIRSAIS
+649 AINFIKSAIS

-698 AITGAASLVASAL
+698 AITGAAGLVASAL

-729 VGRQIINGI
+729 VGKHIISGI
-738 INGIKGAASMLL
+738 VNGIKGAASALFNAL
-750 NSLKN
+750 AG
-755 LAKNALDAAK
+755 LAKNALNAAK
-765 SALGIKSPSRRF
+765 NALGIKSPSRRF
-777 RDLVGKFI
+777 RDMVGKFI
-785 PLGIAAGVDKYSGT
+785 PLGIAAGVDKYSNT
-799 AAEAV
+799 AANAV
-804 SNMSGKLT
+804 SNMSSKLT
-812 DAANVSALNG
+812 DAASVSALNN
-822 KLKAAVNAQSLNM
+822 KLKAAVSAQSLNM
-835 TAQLSGGNTPA
+835 TAQLSGKSDKPSEPSG
-846 PGNQNNPAIV
+846 QKIV

-867 EPITLA
+867 EPITLS
-873 QRESMNRRD
+873 QREAMNRRD

>member
-8 VIIKITGDDT
+8 VIIKIEGDDT
-18 DFKEKVNGLGKTVQ
+18 DFKSKVNGLGKTAE
-32 SGVGKLG
+32 SGVSKLG
-39 NVAKTAAVAVGG
+39 NVVKTAAVGIGG
-51 AMVAM
+51 AMVAI

-82 DDLQMLEDTA
+82 DDLQMLKDTA
-92 REMGATT
+92 QEMGATT

-132 LAAASGMDLASAS
+132 LAAASGMELASAS

-205 SLLSMMANQGLKGSE
+205 SLLAMMANQGLKGSE

-295 NLILNAGVD
+295 NLILNAGV
-304 SAADFEEQLR
+304 SNAADFENQLR
-314 KSAGTAE
+314 NSGGTAE
-321 QMADTMND
+321 NMANVMND
-329 NLAGAIKSLKSR
+329 NLAGAMKSLQSR
-341 FEDLGIE
+341 AEAFGIAIYESFSVQLKDAVNAAADALGSLTDAFETGGIEGAFNQLGI
-348 IYQSFENP
+348 
-356 LKNVVGVVTESIGK
+356 
-370 ITSGLKTG
+370 
-378 SFEGMFDQ
+378 
-386 IGNLAQLGAHQLRAQ
+386 LAQQGIQTIIAQ
-401 APAMAKA
+401 APAMTQA
-408 ASEMITSFTN
+408 A
-418 GLIQGIPSAMST
+418 
-430 LTSTLATLIPLIAQV
+430 AQ
-445 LTAAIPQLVSVGGT
+445 
-459 IVSSLAQSIMTLLP
+459 
-473 VLTSSAVEM
+473 M
-482 INSLASGLAQGV
+482 INNFASGLAEGV
-494 PNFLSQALPMLTQFT
+494 PNVLAQALPLILQFT
-509 ESLRENAGLL
+509 ESLRENAGTL

-533 IANSLPTLIEYI
+533 IANSLPLLIEYI

-551 IAGIINDNAPTILAT
+551 IAGIINDNAPKILAT
-566 GVQVITTLALGLIQ
+566 GVQILATLTLGIIQ
-580 ALPALIASLPN
+580 ALPVLIASLPN

-609 QLIVNGIKN
+609 QLIVNGVKA
-618 GVALLGTALKS
+618 GVSLLGTALKS

-636 AFKAINWAGVGQA
+636 AFRSINWAGVGQA

-698 AITGAASLVASAL
+698 AITGAAGLVASAL

-729 VGRQIINGI
+729 VGKHIISGI
-738 INGIKGAASMLL
+738 VNGIKGAASALFNAL
-750 NSLKN
+750 AG
-755 LAKNALDAAK
+755 LAKNALNAAK
-765 SALGIKSPSRRF
+765 NALGIKSPSRRF
-777 RDLVGKFI
+777 RDMVGKFI
-785 PLGIAAGVDKYSGT
+785 PLGIAAGVDKYSNT
-799 AAEAV
+799 AANAV
-804 SNMSGKLT
+804 SNMSSKLT
-812 DAANVSALNG
+812 DAASVSALNN
-822 KLKAAVNAQSLNM
+822 KLKAAVSAQSLNM
-835 TAQLSGGNTPA
+835 TAQLSGKSDKPSEPSG
-846 PGNQNNPAIV
+846 QKIV

-867 EPITLA
+867 EPITLS
-873 QRESMNRRD
+873 QREAMNRRD

>member
-8 VIIKITGDDT
+8 VIIKIEGDDT
-18 DFKEKVNGLGKTVQ
+18 DFKSKVNGLGKTAE
-32 SGVGKLG
+32 SGVSKLG
-39 NVAKTAAVAVGG
+39 SAVKTAAVGIGG
-51 AMVAM
+51 AMVAI
-56 GGYAIKVGSDFESAM
+56 GGYAIKVGSNFESAM

-82 DDLQMLEDTA
+82 DDLQMLKDTA
-92 REMGATT
+92 QEMGATT

-132 LAAASGMDLASAS
+132 LAAASGMELASAS

-205 SLLSMMANQGLKGSE
+205 SLLAMMANQGLKGSE

-295 NLILNAGVD
+295 NLILNAGV
-304 SAADFEEQLR
+304 SNAADFENQLR
-314 KSAGTAE
+314 NSGGTAE
-321 QMADTMND
+321 NMANVMND
-329 NLAGAIKSLKSR
+329 NLAGAMKSLQSR
-341 FEDLGIE
+341 AETFGNAIYESFSVQLKDAVNTAADALGSLTDAFETGGIEGAFNQLGI
-348 IYQSFENP
+348 
-356 LKNVVGVVTESIGK
+356 
-370 ITSGLKTG
+370 
-378 SFEGMFDQ
+378 
-386 IGNLAQLGAHQLRAQ
+386 LAQQGIQTIIAQ
-401 APAMAKA
+401 APAMTQA
-408 ASEMITSFTN
+408 A
-418 GLIQGIPSAMST
+418 
-430 LTSTLATLIPLIAQV
+430 AQ
-445 LTAAIPQLVSVGGT
+445 
-459 IVSSLAQSIMTLLP
+459 
-473 VLTSSAVEM
+473 M
-482 INSLASGLAQGV
+482 INNFASGLAEGI
-494 PNFLSQALPMLTQFT
+494 PNVLAQALPLILQFT
-509 ESLRENAGLL
+509 ESLRENAGTL

-533 IANSLPTLIEYI
+533 IANSLPLLIEYI

-580 ALPALIASLPN
+580 ALPVLIASLPN

-636 AFKAINWAGVGQA
+636 AFKAINWASVGQA
-649 AINFIRSAIS
+649 AINFIKSAIS

-729 VGRQIINGI
+729 VGKHIISGI
-738 INGIKGAASMLL
+738 VNGIKGAASALFNAL
-750 NSLKN
+750 AG
-755 LAKNALDAAK
+755 LAKNALNAAK
-765 SALGIKSPSRRF
+765 NALGIKSPSRRF
-777 RDLVGKFI
+777 RDMVGKFI
-785 PLGIAAGVDKYSGT
+785 PLGIAAGVDKYSNT
-799 AAEAV
+799 AANAV
-804 SNMSGKLT
+804 SNMSSKLT
-812 DAANVSALNG
+812 DAASVSALNN
-822 KLKAAVNAQSLNM
+822 KLKAAVSAQSLNM
-835 TAQLSGGNTPA
+835 TAQLSGKSDKPSEPSG
-846 PGNQNNPAIV
+846 QKIV

-867 EPITLA
+867 EPITLS
-873 QRESMNRRD
+873 QREAMNRRD

>member
-8 VIIKITGDDT
+8 VIIKIEGDDT
-18 DFKEKVNGLGKTVQ
+18 DFKGKVNGLGKATE
-32 SGVGKLG
+32 SGVSKLG
-39 NVAKTAAVAVGG
+39 NVVKTAAVGIGG
-51 AMVAM
+51 AMVAI

-82 DDLQMLEDTA
+82 DDLQMLKDTA
-92 REMGATT
+92 KEMGATT

-119 ANQSASALPGVLN
+119 ANQSAAALPGVLN
-132 LAAASGMDLASAS
+132 LAAASGMELASAS

-205 SLLSMMANQGLKGSE
+205 SLLAMMANQGLKGSE

-295 NLILNAGVD
+295 NLILNAGV
-304 SAADFEEQLR
+304 SNAADFENQLR
-314 KSAGTAE
+314 NSVGTAE
-321 QMADTMND
+321 NMANVMND
-329 NLAGAIKSLKSR
+329 NLAGAMKSLQSR
-341 FEDLGIE
+341 AEALGIA
-348 IYQSFENP
+348 IYESFSVQ
-356 LKNVVGVVTESIGK
+356 LKDAVNAAADALGSLTDAFE
-370 ITSGLKTG
+370 TG
-378 SFEGMFDQ
+378 GIEGAFNQLGM
-386 IGNLAQLGAHQLRAQ
+386 LAQQGIQTIIAQ
-401 APAMAKA
+401 APAMTQA
-408 ASEMITSFTN
+408 A
-418 GLIQGIPSAMST
+418 
-430 LTSTLATLIPLIAQV
+430 AQ
-445 LTAAIPQLVSVGGT
+445 
-459 IVSSLAQSIMTLLP
+459 
-473 VLTSSAVEM
+473 M
-482 INSLASGLAQGV
+482 INNFASGLAEGI
-494 PNFLSQALPMLTQFT
+494 PNVLAQALPLILQFT
-509 ESLRENAGLL
+509 ESLRENAGTL

-533 IANSLPTLIEYI
+533 IANSLPLLIEYI
-545 PQIVTN
+545 PRIITN
-551 IAGIINDNAPTILAT
+551 IAGIINDNAPKILAT
-566 GVQVITTLALGLIQ
+566 GVQILATLALGIIQ
-580 ALPALIASLPN
+580 ALPVLIASLPN

-609 QLIVNGIKN
+609 QLIVNGVKA
-618 GVALLGTALKS
+618 GVSLLGTALKS

-636 AFKAINWAGVGQA
+636 AFRSINWASVGQA

-670 SVGTQAMNAF
+670 SVGTQAMSAF

-698 AITGAASLVASAL
+698 AITGAAGLVASAL

-729 VGRQIINGI
+729 VGKHIISGI
-738 INGIKGAASMLL
+738 VSGIKGAASALFNAL
-750 NSLKN
+750 AG
-755 LAKNALDAAK
+755 LAKNALNAAK
-765 SALGIKSPSRRF
+765 NALGIKSPSRRF

-785 PLGIAAGVDKYSGT
+785 PLGIAAGVDKYSNT
-799 AAEAV
+799 AADAV
-804 SNMSGKLT
+804 ASMSSKLT
-812 DAANVSALNG
+812 DAANVSALNN
-822 KLKAAVNAQSLNM
+822 KLKAAVSAQSLNM
-835 TAQLSGGNTPA
+835 TAQLSGKSDKPSEPSG
-846 PGNQNNPAIV
+846 QKIV

-867 EPITLA
+867 EPITLS
-873 QRESMNRRD
+873 QREAMNRRD

-889 VKNA
+889 LKNV

>member
-8 VIIKITGDDT
+8 VIIKIEGDDT
-18 DFKEKVNGLGKTVQ
+18 DFKSKINDLGKTTE
-32 SGVGKLG
+32 SGVSKLG
-39 NVAKTAAVAVGG
+39 SVVKTAAVGIGG
-51 AMVAM
+51 AMVAV

-82 DDLQMLEDTA
+82 DDLQMLKDTA
-92 REMGATT
+92 EEMGATT

-119 ANQSASALPGVLN
+119 ANQSAAALPGVLN
-132 LAAASGMDLASAS
+132 LAAASGMELASAS

-205 SLLSMMANQGLKGSE
+205 SLLAMMANQGLKGSE

-295 NLILNAGVD
+295 NLILNAGV
-304 SAADFEEQLR
+304 SNAADFENQLR
-314 KSAGTAE
+314 NSSGTAE
-321 QMADTMND
+321 QMADIMND
-329 NLAGAIKSLKSR
+329 NLAGAMKSLQSR
-341 FEDLGIE
+341 AEAFGNAIYESFSVQLKDAVNTAADALGSLTEAFKTDGIAGAFNQLGI
-348 IYQSFENP
+348 
-356 LKNVVGVVTESIGK
+356 
-370 ITSGLKTG
+370 
-378 SFEGMFDQ
+378 
-386 IGNLAQLGAHQLRAQ
+386 LAQQGIQTIIAQ
-401 APAMAKA
+401 APAMTQVA
-408 ASEMITSFTN
+408 A
-418 GLIQGIPSAMST
+418 
-430 LTSTLATLIPLIAQV
+430 
-445 LTAAIPQLVSVGGT
+445 
-459 IVSSLAQSIMTLLP
+459 
-473 VLTSSAVEM
+473 EM
-482 INSLASGLAQGV
+482 INNFASGLSEGI
-494 PNFLSQALPMLTQFT
+494 PNVLAQALPLILQFT
-509 ESLRENAGLL
+509 ESLRENAGTL

-533 IANSLPTLIEYI
+533 IVNSLPVLIEYI
-545 PQIVTN
+545 PQIITN
-551 IAGIINDNAPTILAT
+551 IAGIINDNAPQILAT
-566 GVQVITTLALGLIQ
+566 GLQIIVTLALGIIQ
-580 ALPALIASLPN
+580 AIPTLIASLPA
-591 IILAIVN
+591 IIQAIVS

-609 QLIVNGIKN
+609 QLVVNGVKA
-618 GVALLGTALKS
+618 GVSLLGTALKS

-636 AFKAINWAGVGQA
+636 AFRSINWASVGQA
-649 AINFIRSAIS
+649 AINFIKSAIS
-659 GAAGLVSSGLR
+659 GAGGLILSALR
-670 SVGTQAMNAF
+670 TVGTQGMNEF
-680 RSINWASVGRAA
+680 RSINWASVGKAA

-698 AITGAASLVASAL
+698 AISGAVGLVTSAL
-711 RAAAT
+711 RSVATKGMDAFKNVNWASVGKHIISGIVNGISAAA
-716 AGMNAFKSVNWGS
+716 SRIYDS
-729 VGRQIINGI
+729 LRGI
-738 INGIKGAASMLL
+738 ANK
-750 NSLKN
+750 
-755 LAKNALDAAK
+755 ALDAAK
-765 SALGIKSPSRRF
+765 NALGIKSPSRRF

-785 PLGIAAGVDKYSGT
+785 PLGIAAGVDKYSDT
-799 AAEAV
+799 ATDAV
-804 SNMSGKLT
+804 SNMSSKLT
-812 DAANVSALNG
+812 DAANVSALNN
-822 KLKAAVNAQSLNM
+822 KLKAAVSAQSLNM
-835 TAQLSGGNTPA
+835 TAQLSSKSDK
-846 PGNQNNPAIV
+846 PGESTGPQIV

-867 EPITLA
+867 EPITLSR
-873 QRESMNRRD
+873 REAMNRRD

-889 VKNA
+889 VKNG

>member
-8 VIIKITGDDT
+8 VIIKIEGDDT
-18 DFKEKVNGLGKTVQ
+18 DFKSKVNGLGKTAE
-32 SGVGKLG
+32 SGVSKLG
-39 NVAKTAAVAVGG
+39 NVVKTAAVGIGG
-51 AMVAM
+51 AMVAI

-82 DDLQMLEDTA
+82 DDLQMLKDTA
-92 REMGATT
+92 QEMGATT

-132 LAAASGMDLASAS
+132 LAAASGMELASAS

-205 SLLSMMANQGLKGSE
+205 SLLAMMANQGLKGSE

-295 NLILNAGVD
+295 NLILNAGV
-304 SAADFEEQLR
+304 SNAADFENQLR
-314 KSAGTAE
+314 NSGGTAE
-321 QMADTMND
+321 NMANVMND
-329 NLAGAIKSLKSR
+329 NLAGAMKSLQSR
-341 FEDLGIE
+341 AEAFGIAIYESFSVQLKDAVNAAADALGSLTDAFETGGIEGAFNQLGI
-348 IYQSFENP
+348 
-356 LKNVVGVVTESIGK
+356 
-370 ITSGLKTG
+370 
-378 SFEGMFDQ
+378 
-386 IGNLAQLGAHQLRAQ
+386 LAQQGIQTIIAQ
-401 APAMAKA
+401 APAMTQA
-408 ASEMITSFTN
+408 ATQMISNF
-418 GLIQGIPSAMST
+418 
-430 LTSTLATLIPLIAQV
+430 
-445 LTAAIPQLVSVGGT
+445 
-459 IVSSLAQSIMTLLP
+459 
-473 VLTSSAVEM
+473 
-482 INSLASGLAQGV
+482 ASGLAEGV
-494 PNFLSQALPMLTQFT
+494 PNVLAQALPLILQFT
-509 ESLRENAGLL
+509 ESLRENAGTL

-533 IANSLPTLIEYI
+533 IANSLPLLIEYI

-551 IAGIINDNAPTILAT
+551 IAGIINDNAPKILAT
-566 GVQVITTLALGLIQ
+566 GVQILATLTLGIIQ
-580 ALPALIASLPN
+580 ALPVLIASLPN

-609 QLIVNGIKN
+609 QLIVK
-618 GVALLGTALKS
+618 GVKAGVSLLGTALKS

-636 AFKAINWAGVGQA
+636 AFRSINWAGVGQA

-698 AITGAASLVASAL
+698 AITGAAGLVASAL

-716 AGMNAFKSVNWGS
+716 AGMNTFKSVNWGS
-729 VGRQIINGI
+729 VGKHIISGI
-738 INGIKGAASMLL
+738 VNGIKGAASALFNAL
-750 NSLKN
+750 AG
-755 LAKNALDAAK
+755 LAKNALNAAK
-765 SALGIKSPSRRF
+765 NALGIKSPSRRF
-777 RDLVGKFI
+777 RDMVGKFI
-785 PLGIAAGVDKYSGT
+785 PLGIAAGVDKYSNT
-799 AAEAV
+799 AANAV
-804 SNMSGKLT
+804 SNMSSKLT
-812 DAANVSALNG
+812 DAASVSALNN
-822 KLKAAVNAQSLNM
+822 KLKAAVSAQSLNM
-835 TAQLSGGNTPA
+835 TAQLSGKSDKPSEPSG
-846 PGNQNNPAIV
+846 QKIV

-867 EPITLA
+867 EPITLS
-873 QRESMNRRD
+873 QREAMNHRD

>member
-8 VIIKITGDDT
+8 VIIKIEGDDT
-18 DFKEKVNGLGKTVQ
+18 DFKGKVNGLGKAAE
-32 SGVGKLG
+32 SGVSKLG
-39 NVAKTAAVAVGG
+39 NVVKTAAVGIGG
-51 AMVAM
+51 AMVAI

-82 DDLQMLEDTA
+82 DDLQMLKDTA
-92 REMGATT
+92 KEMGATT

-119 ANQSASALPGVLN
+119 ANQSAAALPGVLN
-132 LAAASGMDLASAS
+132 LAAASGMELASAS

-205 SLLSMMANQGLKGSE
+205 SLLAMMANQGLKGSE

-295 NLILNAGVD
+295 NLILNAGV
-304 SAADFEEQLR
+304 SNAADFENQLR
-314 KSAGTAE
+314 NSGGTAE
-321 QMADTMND
+321 NMANVMND
-329 NLAGAIKSLKSR
+329 NLAGAMKSLQSR
-341 FEDLGIE
+341 AEAFGIAVYESFSVQLKDAVNAAADALGSLTDAFETGGIEGAFNQLGILTQQG
-348 IYQSFENP
+348 IQ
-356 LKNVVGVVTESIGK
+356 TI
-370 ITSGLKTG
+370 I
-378 SFEGMFDQ
+378 
-386 IGNLAQLGAHQLRAQ
+386 AQ
-401 APAMAKA
+401 APAMTQA
-408 ASEMITSFTN
+408 A
-418 GLIQGIPSAMST
+418 
-430 LTSTLATLIPLIAQV
+430 AQ
-445 LTAAIPQLVSVGGT
+445 
-459 IVSSLAQSIMTLLP
+459 
-473 VLTSSAVEM
+473 M
-482 INSLASGLAQGV
+482 INNFASGLAEGV
-494 PNFLSQALPMLTQFT
+494 PNVLAQALPLILQFT
-509 ESLRENAGLL
+509 ESLRENAGTL

-533 IANSLPTLIEYI
+533 IANSLPLLIEYI
-545 PQIVTN
+545 PQIITN
-551 IAGIINDNAPTILAT
+551 IAGIINDNAPKILAT
-566 GVQVITTLALGLIQ
+566 GVQILATLALGIIQ
-580 ALPALIASLPN
+580 ALPVLIASLPN

-609 QLIVNGIKN
+609 QLIVNGVKA
-618 GVALLGTALKS
+618 GVSLLGTALKS

-636 AFKAINWAGVGQA
+636 AFRSINWASVGQA

-670 SVGTQAMNAF
+670 SVGTQAMSAF

-698 AITGAASLVASAL
+698 AITGAAGLVASAL

-729 VGRQIINGI
+729 VGKHIISGI
-738 INGIKGAASMLL
+738 VSGIKGAASALFNAL
-750 NSLKN
+750 AG
-755 LAKNALDAAK
+755 LAKNALNAAK
-765 SALGIKSPSRRF
+765 NALGIKSPSRRF

-785 PLGIAAGVDKYSGT
+785 PLGIAAGVDKYSNT
-799 AAEAV
+799 AADAV
-804 SNMSGKLT
+804 ASMSSKLT
-812 DAANVSALNG
+812 DAANVSALNN
-822 KLKAAVNAQSLNM
+822 KLKAAVSAQSLNM
-835 TAQLSGGNTPA
+835 TAQLSGKSDKPSEPSG
-846 PGNQNNPAIV
+846 QQIV

-867 EPITLA
+867 EPITLS
-873 QRESMNRRD
+873 QREAMNRRD

-889 VKNA
+889 LKNA

>member
-8 VIIKITGDDT
+8 VIIKIEGDDT
-18 DFKEKVNGLGKTVQ
+18 DFKSKVNGLGKTAE
-32 SGVGKLG
+32 SGVSKLG
-39 NVAKTAAVAVGG
+39 NVVKTAAVGIGG
-51 AMVAM
+51 AMVAI

-82 DDLQMLEDTA
+82 DDLQMLKDTA
-92 REMGATT
+92 QEMGATT

-132 LAAASGMDLASAS
+132 LAAASGMELASAS

-205 SLLSMMANQGLKGSE
+205 SLLAMMANQGLKGSE

-295 NLILNAGVD
+295 NLILNAGV
-304 SAADFEEQLR
+304 SNAADFENQLR
-314 KSAGTAE
+314 NSGGTAE
-321 QMADTMND
+321 NMANVMND
-329 NLAGAIKSLKSR
+329 NLAGAMKSLQSR
-341 FEDLGIE
+341 AETFGNAIYESFSVQLKDAVNTAADALGSLTDAFKTGGIEGAFNQLGI
-348 IYQSFENP
+348 
-356 LKNVVGVVTESIGK
+356 
-370 ITSGLKTG
+370 
-378 SFEGMFDQ
+378 
-386 IGNLAQLGAHQLRAQ
+386 LAQQGIQTIIAQ
-401 APAMAKA
+401 APAMTQA
-408 ASEMITSFTN
+408 A
-418 GLIQGIPSAMST
+418 
-430 LTSTLATLIPLIAQV
+430 AQ
-445 LTAAIPQLVSVGGT
+445 
-459 IVSSLAQSIMTLLP
+459 
-473 VLTSSAVEM
+473 M
-482 INSLASGLAQGV
+482 INNFASGLAEGI
-494 PNFLSQALPMLTQFT
+494 PNVLAQALPLILQFT
-509 ESLRENAGLL
+509 ESLRENAGTL

-533 IANSLPTLIEYI
+533 IANSLPLLIEYI

-551 IAGIINDNAPTILAT
+551 IAGIINDNAPKILAT
-566 GVQVITTLALGLIQ
+566 GVQILATLALGIIQ
-580 ALPALIASLPN
+580 ALPVLIASLPN

-636 AFKAINWAGVGQA
+636 AFKAINWADVGRA
-649 AINFIRSAIS
+649 AISFIKSAIS
-659 GAAGLVSSGLR
+659 GASGLVSGGLR
-670 SVGTQAMNAF
+670 NVGTAAMNAF
-680 RSINWASVGRAA
+680 RSINWAGVGRAA

-711 RAAAT
+711 RSAAT
-716 AGMNAFKSVNWGS
+716 AGMNAFKSVNWGG

-738 INGIKGAASMLL
+738 INGIKGAASMLF
-750 NSLKN
+750 NSLRN
-755 LAKNALDAAK
+755 LASNALNAAK

-785 PLGIAAGVDKYSGT
+785 PLGIAAGVDKYSNT
-799 AAEAV
+799 AATAV

-812 DAANVSALNG
+812 DAANVSALND
-822 KLKAAVNAQSLNM
+822 KLKAAVSAQSLNM

>member
-8 VIIKITGDDT
+8 VIIKIEGDDT
-18 DFKEKVNGLGKTVQ
+18 DFKSKVNGLGKTAE
-32 SGVGKLG
+32 SGVSKLG
-39 NVAKTAAVAVGG
+39 NVVKTAAVGIGG
-51 AMVAM
+51 AMVAI

-82 DDLQMLEDTA
+82 DDLQMLKDTA
-92 REMGATT
+92 QEMGATT

-132 LAAASGMDLASAS
+132 LAAASGMELASAS

-205 SLLSMMANQGLKGSE
+205 SLLAMMANQGLKGSE

-295 NLILNAGVD
+295 NLILNAGV
-304 SAADFEEQLR
+304 SNAADFENQLR
-314 KSAGTAE
+314 NSGGTAE
-321 QMADTMND
+321 NMANVMND
-329 NLAGAIKSLKSR
+329 NLAGAMKSLQSR
-341 FEDLGIE
+341 AETFGNAIYESFSVQLKDAVNAAADALGSLTDAFETGGIEGAFNQLGI
-348 IYQSFENP
+348 
-356 LKNVVGVVTESIGK
+356 
-370 ITSGLKTG
+370 
-378 SFEGMFDQ
+378 
-386 IGNLAQLGAHQLRAQ
+386 LAQQGIQTIIAQ
-401 APAMAKA
+401 APAMTQA
-408 ASEMITSFTN
+408 A
-418 GLIQGIPSAMST
+418 
-430 LTSTLATLIPLIAQV
+430 AQ
-445 LTAAIPQLVSVGGT
+445 
-459 IVSSLAQSIMTLLP
+459 
-473 VLTSSAVEM
+473 M
-482 INSLASGLAQGV
+482 INNFASGLAEGV
-494 PNFLSQALPMLTQFT
+494 PNVLAQALPLILQFT
-509 ESLRENAGLL
+509 ESLRENAGTL

-533 IANSLPTLIEYI
+533 IANSLPLLIEYI
-545 PQIVTN
+545 PQIITN
-551 IAGIINDNAPTILAT
+551 IAGIINDNAPKILAT
-566 GVQVITTLALGLIQ
+566 GVQILATLALGIIQ
-580 ALPALIASLPN
+580 ALPVLIASIPN

-609 QLIVNGIKN
+609 QLIVNGVKA
-618 GVALLGTALKS
+618 GVSLLGTALKS

-636 AFKAINWAGVGQA
+636 AFRSINWAGVGQA

-729 VGRQIINGI
+729 VGKHIISGI
-738 INGIKGAASMLL
+738 VNGIKGAASALFNAL
-750 NSLKN
+750 AG
-755 LAKNALDAAK
+755 LAKNALNAAK
-765 SALGIKSPSRRF
+765 NALGIKSPSRRF
-777 RDLVGKFI
+777 RDMVGKFI

>member
-8 VIIKITGDDT
+8 VIIKIEGDDT
-18 DFKEKVNGLGKTVQ
+18 DFKSKVNGLGKTAE
-32 SGVGKLG
+32 SGVSKLG
-39 NVAKTAAVAVGG
+39 NVVKTAAVGIGG
-51 AMVAM
+51 AMVAI

-82 DDLQMLEDTA
+82 DDLQMLKDTA
-92 REMGATT
+92 QEMGATT

-132 LAAASGMDLASAS
+132 LAAASGMELASAS

-205 SLLSMMANQGLKGSE
+205 SLLAMMANQGLKGSE

-225 AAVMRDLTAKMSDGA
+225 AAVMRDLTAKMTDGA

-295 NLILNAGVD
+295 NLILNAGV
-304 SAADFEEQLR
+304 SNAADFENQLR
-314 KSAGTAE
+314 NSGGTAE
-321 QMADTMND
+321 NMANVMND
-329 NLAGAIKSLKSR
+329 NLAGAMKSLQSR
-341 FEDLGIE
+341 AETLGNAIYESFSVQLKDAVNAAADALGSLTDAFETGGIEGAFNQLGI
-348 IYQSFENP
+348 
-356 LKNVVGVVTESIGK
+356 
-370 ITSGLKTG
+370 
-378 SFEGMFDQ
+378 
-386 IGNLAQLGAHQLRAQ
+386 LAQQGIQTIIAQ
-401 APAMAKA
+401 APAMTQA
-408 ASEMITSFTN
+408 A
-418 GLIQGIPSAMST
+418 
-430 LTSTLATLIPLIAQV
+430 AQ
-445 LTAAIPQLVSVGGT
+445 
-459 IVSSLAQSIMTLLP
+459 
-473 VLTSSAVEM
+473 M
-482 INSLASGLAQGV
+482 INNFASGLAEGV
-494 PNFLSQALPMLTQFT
+494 PNVLAQALPLILQFT
-509 ESLRENAGLL
+509 ESLRENAGTL

-533 IANSLPTLIEYI
+533 IANSLPLLIEYI
-545 PQIVTN
+545 PQIITN
-551 IAGIINDNAPTILAT
+551 IAGIINDNAPKILAT
-566 GVQVITTLALGLIQ
+566 GVQILATLALGIIQ
-580 ALPALIASLPN
+580 ALPVLIASIPN

-609 QLIVNGIKN
+609 QLIVK
-618 GVALLGTALKS
+618 GVKAGVSLLGTALKS

-636 AFKAINWAGVGQA
+636 AFRSINWAGVGQA

-698 AITGAASLVASAL
+698 AITGAAGLVASAL

-729 VGRQIINGI
+729 VGKHIISGI
-738 INGIKGAASMLL
+738 VNGIKGAASALFNAL
-750 NSLKN
+750 AG
-755 LAKNALDAAK
+755 LAKNALNAAK
-765 SALGIKSPSRRF
+765 NALGIKSPSRRF

>member
-8 VIIKITGDDT
+8 VIIKIEGDDT
-18 DFKEKVNGLGKTVQ
+18 DFKSKVNGLGKTAE
-32 SGVGKLG
+32 SGVSKLG
-39 NVAKTAAVAVGG
+39 NVVKTAAVGIGG
-51 AMVAM
+51 AMVAI

-82 DDLQMLEDTA
+82 DDLQMLKDTA
-92 REMGATT
+92 QEMGATT

-132 LAAASGMDLASAS
+132 LAAASGMELASAS

-205 SLLSMMANQGLKGSE
+205 SLLAMMANQGLKGSE

-225 AAVMRDLTAKMSDGA
+225 AAVMRDLTAKMTDGA

-295 NLILNAGVD
+295 NLILNAGV
-304 SAADFEEQLR
+304 SNAADFENQLR
-314 KSAGTAE
+314 NSGGTAE
-321 QMADTMND
+321 NMANVMND
-329 NLAGAIKSLKSR
+329 NLAGAMKSLQSR
-341 FEDLGIE
+341 AETFGNAIYESFSVQLKDAVNAAADALGSLTDAFETGGIEGAFNQLGI
-348 IYQSFENP
+348 
-356 LKNVVGVVTESIGK
+356 
-370 ITSGLKTG
+370 
-378 SFEGMFDQ
+378 
-386 IGNLAQLGAHQLRAQ
+386 LAQQGIQTIIAQ
-401 APAMAKA
+401 APAMTQA
-408 ASEMITSFTN
+408 A
-418 GLIQGIPSAMST
+418 
-430 LTSTLATLIPLIAQV
+430 AQ
-445 LTAAIPQLVSVGGT
+445 
-459 IVSSLAQSIMTLLP
+459 
-473 VLTSSAVEM
+473 M
-482 INSLASGLAQGV
+482 INNFASGLAEGV
-494 PNFLSQALPMLTQFT
+494 PNVLAQALPLILQFT
-509 ESLRENAGLL
+509 ESLRENAGTL

-533 IANSLPTLIEYI
+533 IANSLPLLIEYI
-545 PQIVTN
+545 PQIITN
-551 IAGIINDNAPTILAT
+551 IAGIINDNAPKILAT
-566 GVQVITTLALGLIQ
+566 GVQILATLALGIIQ
-580 ALPALIASLPN
+580 ALPVLIASIPN

-609 QLIVNGIKN
+609 QLIVNGVKA
-618 GVALLGTALKS
+618 GVSLLGTALKS

-636 AFKAINWAGVGQA
+636 AFRSINWAGVGQA

-698 AITGAASLVASAL
+698 AITGAAGLVASAL

-729 VGRQIINGI
+729 VGKHIISGI
-738 INGIKGAASMLL
+738 VNGIKGAASALFNAL
-750 NSLKN
+750 AG
-755 LAKNALDAAK
+755 LAKNALNAAK
-765 SALGIKSPSRRF
+765 NALGIKSPSRRF

-785 PLGIAAGVDKYSGT
+785 PLGIAAGVDKYSNT
-799 AAEAV
+799 AANAV
-804 SNMSGKLT
+804 SNMSSKLT
-812 DAANVSALNG
+812 DAASVSALNN
-822 KLKAAVNAQSLNM
+822 KLKAAVSAQSLNM
-835 TAQLSGGNTPA
+835 TAQLSGKSDKPSEPSG
-846 PGNQNNPAIV
+846 QKIV

-867 EPITLA
+867 EPITLS
-873 QRESMNRRD
+873 QREAMNRRD

>member
-8 VIIKITGDDT
+8 VIIKIEGDDT
-18 DFKEKVNGLGKTVQ
+18 DFKSKVNGLGKTAE
-32 SGVGKLG
+32 SGVSKLG
-39 NVAKTAAVAVGG
+39 NVVKTAAVGIGG
-51 AMVAM
+51 AMVAI

-82 DDLQMLEDTA
+82 DDLQMLKDTA
-92 REMGATT
+92 QEMGATT

-132 LAAASGMDLASAS
+132 LAAASGMELASAS

-205 SLLSMMANQGLKGSE
+205 SLLAMMENQGLKGSE

-225 AAVMRDLTAKMSDGA
+225 AAVMRDLTAKMTDGA

-295 NLILNAGVD
+295 NLILNAGV
-304 SAADFEEQLR
+304 SNAADFENQLR
-314 KSAGTAE
+314 NSGGTAE
-321 QMADTMND
+321 NMANVMND
-329 NLAGAIKSLKSR
+329 NLAGAMKSLQSR
-341 FEDLGIE
+341 AETFGNAIYESFSVQLKDAVNAAADALGSLTDAFETGGIEGAFNQLGI
-348 IYQSFENP
+348 
-356 LKNVVGVVTESIGK
+356 
-370 ITSGLKTG
+370 
-378 SFEGMFDQ
+378 
-386 IGNLAQLGAHQLRAQ
+386 LAQQGIQTIIAQ
-401 APAMAKA
+401 APAMTQA
-408 ASEMITSFTN
+408 ATQMISNF
-418 GLIQGIPSAMST
+418 
-430 LTSTLATLIPLIAQV
+430 
-445 LTAAIPQLVSVGGT
+445 
-459 IVSSLAQSIMTLLP
+459 
-473 VLTSSAVEM
+473 
-482 INSLASGLAQGV
+482 ASGLAEGV
-494 PNFLSQALPMLTQFT
+494 PNVLAQALPLILQFT
-509 ESLRENAGLL
+509 ESLRENAGTL

-533 IANSLPTLIEYI
+533 IANSLPLLIEYI

-551 IAGIINDNAPTILAT
+551 IAGIINDNAPKILAT
-566 GVQVITTLALGLIQ
+566 GVQILATLALGIIQ
-580 ALPALIASLPN
+580 ALPVLIASLPN

-609 QLIVNGIKN
+609 QLIVT
-618 GVALLGTALKS
+618 GVKAGVSLLGTALKS

-636 AFKAINWAGVGQA
+636 AFRSINWASVGQA
-649 AINFIRSAIS
+649 AINFIKSAIS

-729 VGRQIINGI
+729 VGKHIISGI
-738 INGIKGAASMLL
+738 VNGIKGAASALFNAL
-750 NSLKN
+750 AG
-755 LAKNALDAAK
+755 LAKNALNAAK
-765 SALGIKSPSRRF
+765 NALGIKSPSRRF
-777 RDLVGKFI
+777 RDMVGKFI
-785 PLGIAAGVDKYSGT
+785 PLGIAAGVDKYSNT
-799 AAEAV
+799 AANAV
-804 SNMSGKLT
+804 SNMSSKLT
-812 DAANVSALNG
+812 DAASVSALNN
-822 KLKAAVNAQSLNM
+822 KLKAAVSAQSLNM
-835 TAQLSGGNTPA
+835 TAQLSGKSDKPSEPSG
-846 PGNQNNPAIV
+846 QKIV

-867 EPITLA
+867 EPITLS
-873 QRESMNRRD
+873 QREAMNRRD

>member
-8 VIIKITGDDT
+8 VIIKIEGDDT
-18 DFKEKVNGLGKTVQ
+18 DFKSKVNGLGKTAE
-32 SGVGKLG
+32 SGVSKLG
-39 NVAKTAAVAVGG
+39 NVVKTAAVGIGG
-51 AMVAM
+51 AMVAI

-82 DDLQMLEDTA
+82 DDLQMLKDTA
-92 REMGATT
+92 QEMGATT

-132 LAAASGMDLASAS
+132 LAAASGMELASAS

-205 SLLSMMANQGLKGSE
+205 SLLAMMANQGLKGSE

-295 NLILNAGVD
+295 NLILNAGV
-304 SAADFEEQLR
+304 SNAADFENQLR
-314 KSAGTAE
+314 NSGGTAE
-321 QMADTMND
+321 NMANVMND
-329 NLAGAIKSLKSR
+329 NLAGAMKSLQSR
-341 FEDLGIE
+341 AEAFGIAIYESFSVQLKDAVNAAADALGSLTDAFETGGIEGAFNQLGI
-348 IYQSFENP
+348 
-356 LKNVVGVVTESIGK
+356 
-370 ITSGLKTG
+370 
-378 SFEGMFDQ
+378 
-386 IGNLAQLGAHQLRAQ
+386 LAQQGIQTIIAQ
-401 APAMAKA
+401 APAMTQA
-408 ASEMITSFTN
+408 ATQMISNF
-418 GLIQGIPSAMST
+418 
-430 LTSTLATLIPLIAQV
+430 
-445 LTAAIPQLVSVGGT
+445 
-459 IVSSLAQSIMTLLP
+459 
-473 VLTSSAVEM
+473 
-482 INSLASGLAQGV
+482 ASGLAEGV
-494 PNFLSQALPMLTQFT
+494 PNVLAQALPLILQFT
-509 ESLRENAGLL
+509 ESLRENAGTL

-533 IANSLPTLIEYI
+533 IANSLPLLIEYI

-551 IAGIINDNAPTILAT
+551 IAGIINDNAPKILAT
-566 GVQVITTLALGLIQ
+566 GVQILATLTLGIIQ
-580 ALPALIASLPN
+580 ALPVLIASLPN

-609 QLIVNGIKN
+609 QLIVK
-618 GVALLGTALKS
+618 GVKAGVSLLGTALKS

-636 AFKAINWAGVGQA
+636 AFRSINWASVGQA
-649 AINFIRSAIS
+649 AINFIKSAIS

-729 VGRQIINGI
+729 VGKHIISGI
-738 INGIKGAASMLL
+738 VNGIKGAASALFNAL
-750 NSLKN
+750 AG
-755 LAKNALDAAK
+755 LAKNALNAAK
-765 SALGIKSPSRRF
+765 NALGIKSPSRRF
-777 RDLVGKFI
+777 RDMVGKFI
-785 PLGIAAGVDKYSGT
+785 PLGIAAGVDKYSNT
-799 AAEAV
+799 AANAV
-804 SNMSGKLT
+804 SNMSSKLT
-812 DAANVSALNG
+812 DAASVSALNN
-822 KLKAAVNAQSLNM
+822 KLKAAVSAQSLNM
-835 TAQLSGGNTPA
+835 TAQLSGKSDKPSEPSG
-846 PGNQNNPAIV
+846 QKIV

-867 EPITLA
+867 EPITLS
-873 QRESMNRRD
+873 QREAMNHRD

>member
-8 VIIKITGDDT
+8 VIIKIEGDDT
-18 DFKEKVNGLGKTVQ
+18 DFKSKVNGLGKTAE
-32 SGVGKLG
+32 SGVSKLG
-39 NVAKTAAVAVGG
+39 NVVKTAAVGIGG
-51 AMVAM
+51 AMVAI

-82 DDLQMLEDTA
+82 DDLQMLKDTA
-92 REMGATT
+92 QEMGATT

-132 LAAASGMDLASAS
+132 LAAASGMELASAS

-205 SLLSMMANQGLKGSE
+205 SLLAMMANQGLKGSE

-295 NLILNAGVD
+295 NLILNAGV
-304 SAADFEEQLR
+304 SNAADFENQLR
-314 KSAGTAE
+314 NSGGTAE
-321 QMADTMND
+321 NMANVMND
-329 NLAGAIKSLKSR
+329 NLAGAMKSLQSR
-341 FEDLGIE
+341 AETFGNAIYESFSVQLKDAVNAAADALGSLTDAFETGGIEGAFNQLGI
-348 IYQSFENP
+348 
-356 LKNVVGVVTESIGK
+356 
-370 ITSGLKTG
+370 
-378 SFEGMFDQ
+378 
-386 IGNLAQLGAHQLRAQ
+386 LAQQGIQTIIAQ
-401 APAMAKA
+401 APAMTQA
-408 ASEMITSFTN
+408 A
-418 GLIQGIPSAMST
+418 
-430 LTSTLATLIPLIAQV
+430 AQ
-445 LTAAIPQLVSVGGT
+445 
-459 IVSSLAQSIMTLLP
+459 
-473 VLTSSAVEM
+473 M
-482 INSLASGLAQGV
+482 INNFASGLAEGV
-494 PNFLSQALPMLTQFT
+494 PNVLAQALPLILQFT
-509 ESLRENAGLL
+509 ESLRENAGTL

-533 IANSLPTLIEYI
+533 IANSLPLLIEYI

-551 IAGIINDNAPTILAT
+551 IAGIINDNAPKILAT
-566 GVQVITTLALGLIQ
+566 GVQILATLALGIIQ
-580 ALPALIASLPN
+580 ALPVLIASLPN

-609 QLIVNGIKN
+609 QLIVT
-618 GVALLGTALKS
+618 GVKAGVSLLGTALKS

-636 AFKAINWAGVGQA
+636 AFRSINWASVGQA
-649 AINFIRSAIS
+649 AINFIKSAIS

-729 VGRQIINGI
+729 VGKHIISGI
-738 INGIKGAASMLL
+738 VNGIKGAASALFNAL
-750 NSLKN
+750 AG
-755 LAKNALDAAK
+755 LAKNALNAAK
-765 SALGIKSPSRRF
+765 NALGIKSPSRRF
-777 RDLVGKFI
+777 RDMVGKFI
-785 PLGIAAGVDKYSGT
+785 PLGIAAGVDKYSNT
-799 AAEAV
+799 AANAV
-804 SNMSGKLT
+804 SNMSSKLT
-812 DAANVSALNG
+812 DAASVSALNN
-822 KLKAAVNAQSLNM
+822 KLKAAVSAQSLNM
-835 TAQLSGGNTPA
+835 TAQLSGKSDKPSEPSG
-846 PGNQNNPAIV
+846 QKIV

-867 EPITLA
+867 EPITLS
-873 QRESMNRRD
+873 QREAMNRRD

>member
-8 VIIKITGDDT
+8 VIIKIEGDDT
-18 DFKEKVNGLGKTVQ
+18 DFKSKVNGLGKTAE
-32 SGVGKLG
+32 SGVSKLG
-39 NVAKTAAVAVGG
+39 NVVKTAAVGIGG
-51 AMVAM
+51 AMVAI

-82 DDLQMLEDTA
+82 DDLQMLKDTA
-92 REMGATT
+92 QEMGATT

-132 LAAASGMDLASAS
+132 LAAASGMELASAS

-205 SLLSMMANQGLKGSE
+205 SLLAMMANQGLKGSE

-295 NLILNAGVD
+295 NLILNAGV
-304 SAADFEEQLR
+304 SNAADFENQLR
-314 KSAGTAE
+314 NSGGTAE
-321 QMADTMND
+321 NMANVMND
-329 NLAGAIKSLKSR
+329 NLAGAMKSLQSR
-341 FEDLGIE
+341 AEAFGIAIYESFSVQLKDAVNAAADALGSLTDAFETGGIKGAFNQLGI
-348 IYQSFENP
+348 
-356 LKNVVGVVTESIGK
+356 
-370 ITSGLKTG
+370 
-378 SFEGMFDQ
+378 
-386 IGNLAQLGAHQLRAQ
+386 LAQQGIQTIIAQ
-401 APAMAKA
+401 APAMTQA
-408 ASEMITSFTN
+408 A
-418 GLIQGIPSAMST
+418 
-430 LTSTLATLIPLIAQV
+430 AQ
-445 LTAAIPQLVSVGGT
+445 
-459 IVSSLAQSIMTLLP
+459 
-473 VLTSSAVEM
+473 M
-482 INSLASGLAQGV
+482 INNFASGLAEGI
-494 PNFLSQALPMLTQFT
+494 PNVLAQALPLILQFT
-509 ESLRENAGLL
+509 ESLRENAGTL

-533 IANSLPTLIEYI
+533 IANSLPLLIEYI

-551 IAGIINDNAPTILAT
+551 IAGIINDNAPKILAT
-566 GVQVITTLALGLIQ
+566 GVQILATLALGIIQ
-580 ALPALIASLPN
+580 ALPVLIASLPN

-609 QLIVNGIKN
+609 QLIVT
-618 GVALLGTALKS
+618 GVKAGVSLLGTALKS

-636 AFKAINWAGVGQA
+636 AFRSINWASVGQA
-649 AINFIRSAIS
+649 AINFIKSAIS

-698 AITGAASLVASAL
+698 AITGAAGLVASAL

-729 VGRQIINGI
+729 VGKHIISGI
-738 INGIKGAASMLL
+738 VNGIKGAASALFNAL
-750 NSLKN
+750 AG
-755 LAKNALDAAK
+755 LAKNALNAAK
-765 SALGIKSPSRRF
+765 NALGIKSPSRRF
-777 RDLVGKFI
+777 RDMVGKFI
-785 PLGIAAGVDKYSGT
+785 PLGIAAGVDKYSNT
-799 AAEAV
+799 AANAV
-804 SNMSGKLT
+804 SNMSSKLT
-812 DAANVSALNG
+812 DAASVSALNN
-822 KLKAAVNAQSLNM
+822 KLKAAVSAQSLNM
-835 TAQLSGGNTPA
+835 TAQLSGKSDKPSEPSG
-846 PGNQNNPAIV
+846 QKIV

-867 EPITLA
+867 EPITLS
-873 QRESMNRRD
+873 QREAMNRRD

>member
-8 VIIKITGDDT
+8 VIIKIEGDDT
-18 DFKEKVNGLGKTVQ
+18 DFKSKVNGLGKTAE
-32 SGVGKLG
+32 SGVSKLG
-39 NVAKTAAVAVGG
+39 NVVKTAAVGIGG
-51 AMVAM
+51 AMVAI

-82 DDLQMLEDTA
+82 DDLQMLKDTA
-92 REMGATT
+92 QEMGATT

-132 LAAASGMDLASAS
+132 LAAASGMELASAS

-205 SLLSMMANQGLKGSE
+205 SLLAMMANQGLKGSE

-295 NLILNAGVD
+295 NLILNAGV
-304 SAADFEEQLR
+304 SNAADFENQLR
-314 KSAGTAE
+314 NSGGTAE
-321 QMADTMND
+321 NMANVMND
-329 NLAGAIKSLKSR
+329 NLAGAMKSLQSR
-341 FEDLGIE
+341 AETFGNAIYESFSVQLKDAVNAAADALGSLTDAFETGGIEGAFNQLGI
-348 IYQSFENP
+348 
-356 LKNVVGVVTESIGK
+356 
-370 ITSGLKTG
+370 
-378 SFEGMFDQ
+378 
-386 IGNLAQLGAHQLRAQ
+386 LAQQGIQTIIAQ
-401 APAMAKA
+401 APAMTQA
-408 ASEMITSFTN
+408 ATQMISNF
-418 GLIQGIPSAMST
+418 
-430 LTSTLATLIPLIAQV
+430 
-445 LTAAIPQLVSVGGT
+445 
-459 IVSSLAQSIMTLLP
+459 
-473 VLTSSAVEM
+473 
-482 INSLASGLAQGV
+482 ASGLAEGV
-494 PNFLSQALPMLTQFT
+494 PNVLAQALPLILQFT
-509 ESLRENAGLL
+509 ESLRENAGTL

-533 IANSLPTLIEYI
+533 IANSLPLLIEYI
-545 PQIVTN
+545 PQIITN
-551 IAGIINDNAPTILAT
+551 IAGIINDNAPKILAT
-566 GVQVITTLALGLIQ
+566 GVQILATLALGIIQ
-580 ALPALIASLPN
+580 ALPVLIASIPN

-609 QLIVNGIKN
+609 QLIVNGVKA
-618 GVALLGTALKS
+618 GVSLLGTALKS

-636 AFKAINWAGVGQA
+636 AFRSINWAGVGQA

-698 AITGAASLVASAL
+698 AITGAAGLVASAL

-729 VGRQIINGI
+729 VGKHIISGI
-738 INGIKGAASMLL
+738 VNGIKGAASALFNAL
-750 NSLKN
+750 AG
-755 LAKNALDAAK
+755 LAKNALNAAK
-765 SALGIKSPSRRF
+765 NALGIKSPSRRF

-785 PLGIAAGVDKYSGT
+785 PLGIAAGVDKYSNT
-799 AAEAV
+799 AANAV
-804 SNMSGKLT
+804 SNMSSKLT
-812 DAANVSALNG
+812 DAASVSALNN
-822 KLKAAVNAQSLNM
+822 KLKAAVSAQSLNM
-835 TAQLSGGNTPA
+835 TAQLSGKSDKPSEPSG
-846 PGNQNNPAIV
+846 QKIV

-867 EPITLA
+867 EPITLS
-873 QRESMNRRD
+873 QREAMNRRD

>member
-8 VIIKITGDDT
+8 VIIKIEGDDT
-18 DFKEKVNGLGKTVQ
+18 DFKSKVNGLGKTAE
-32 SGVGKLG
+32 SGVSKLG
-39 NVAKTAAVAVGG
+39 NVVKTAAVGIGG
-51 AMVAM
+51 AMVAI

-82 DDLQMLEDTA
+82 DDLQMLKDTA
-92 REMGATT
+92 QEMGATT

-132 LAAASGMDLASAS
+132 LAAASGMELASAS

-205 SLLSMMANQGLKGSE
+205 SLLAMMANQGLKGSE

-295 NLILNAGVD
+295 NLILNAGV
-304 SAADFEEQLR
+304 SNAADFENQLR
-314 KSAGTAE
+314 NSGGTAE
-321 QMADTMND
+321 NMANVMND
-329 NLAGAIKSLKSR
+329 NLAGAMKSLQSR
-341 FEDLGIE
+341 AEAFGIAIYESFSVQLKDAVNAAADALGSLTDAFETGGIEGAFNQLGI
-348 IYQSFENP
+348 
-356 LKNVVGVVTESIGK
+356 
-370 ITSGLKTG
+370 
-378 SFEGMFDQ
+378 
-386 IGNLAQLGAHQLRAQ
+386 LAQQGIQTIIAQ
-401 APAMAKA
+401 APAMTQA
-408 ASEMITSFTN
+408 ATQMISNF
-418 GLIQGIPSAMST
+418 
-430 LTSTLATLIPLIAQV
+430 
-445 LTAAIPQLVSVGGT
+445 
-459 IVSSLAQSIMTLLP
+459 
-473 VLTSSAVEM
+473 
-482 INSLASGLAQGV
+482 ASGLAEGV
-494 PNFLSQALPMLTQFT
+494 PNVLAQALPLILQFT
-509 ESLRENAGLL
+509 ESLRENAGTL

-533 IANSLPTLIEYI
+533 IANSLPLLIEYI
-545 PQIVTN
+545 PQIITN
-551 IAGIINDNAPTILAT
+551 IAGIINDNAPKILAT
-566 GVQVITTLALGLIQ
+566 GVQILATLALGIIQ
-580 ALPALIASLPN
+580 ALPVLIASIPN

-609 QLIVNGIKN
+609 QLIVK
-618 GVALLGTALKS
+618 GVKAGVSLLGTALKS

-636 AFKAINWAGVGQA
+636 AFRSINWAGVGQA

-698 AITGAASLVASAL
+698 AITGAAGLVASAL

-729 VGRQIINGI
+729 VGKHIISGI
-738 INGIKGAASMLL
+738 VNGIKGAASALFNAL
-750 NSLKN
+750 AG
-755 LAKNALDAAK
+755 LAKNALNAAK
-765 SALGIKSPSRRF
+765 NALGIKSPSRRF

>member
-8 VIIKITGDDT
+8 VIIKIEGDDT
-18 DFKEKVNGLGKTVQ
+18 DFKSKVNGLGKTAE
-32 SGVGKLG
+32 SGISKLG
-39 NVAKTAAVAVGG
+39 NVVKTAAVGIGG
-51 AMVAM
+51 AMVAI

-82 DDLQMLEDTA
+82 DDLQMLKDTA
-92 REMGATT
+92 KEMGATT

-119 ANQSASALPGVLN
+119 ANQSAAALPGVLN
-132 LAAASGMDLASAS
+132 LAAASGMELASAS

-205 SLLSMMANQGLKGSE
+205 SLLAMMANQGLKGSE

-295 NLILNAGVD
+295 NLILNAGV
-304 SAADFEEQLR
+304 SNAADFENQLR
-314 KSAGTAE
+314 NSGGTAE
-321 QMADTMND
+321 NMANIMND
-329 NLAGAIKSLKSR
+329 NLAGAMKSLQSR
-341 FEDLGIE
+341 AEAFGIAIYESFSVQLKDAVNVAADALGSLTDAFETGGIEGAFNQLGI
-348 IYQSFENP
+348 
-356 LKNVVGVVTESIGK
+356 
-370 ITSGLKTG
+370 
-378 SFEGMFDQ
+378 
-386 IGNLAQLGAHQLRAQ
+386 LAQQGIQTIIAQ
-401 APAMAKA
+401 APAMTQA
-408 ASEMITSFTN
+408 A
-418 GLIQGIPSAMST
+418 
-430 LTSTLATLIPLIAQV
+430 AQ
-445 LTAAIPQLVSVGGT
+445 
-459 IVSSLAQSIMTLLP
+459 
-473 VLTSSAVEM
+473 M
-482 INSLASGLAQGV
+482 INNFASGLAEGI
-494 PNFLSQALPMLTQFT
+494 PNVLAQALPLILQFT
-509 ESLRENAGLL
+509 ESLRENAGTL

-533 IANSLPTLIEYI
+533 IANSLPLLIEYI
-545 PQIVTN
+545 PQIITN
-551 IAGIINDNAPTILAT
+551 IAGIINDNAPKILAT
-566 GVQVITTLALGLIQ
+566 GVQILATLALGIIQ
-580 ALPALIASLPN
+580 ALPVLIASIPN

-609 QLIVNGIKN
+609 QLIVNGVKA
-618 GVALLGTALKS
+618 GVSLLGTALKS
-629 AGTAAAN
+629 AGEAAAN
-636 AFKAINWAGVGQA
+636 AFRSINWASVGQA
-649 AINFIRSAIS
+649 AINFIRSAIT
-659 GAAGLVSSGLR
+659 GAAGLVSGGLR
-670 SVGTQAMNAF
+670 SVGTQAMSAF

-698 AITGAASLVASAL
+698 AITGAAGLVASAL

-729 VGRQIINGI
+729 VGRHIISGI
-738 INGIKGAASMLL
+738 VNGIKGAASALFNAL
-750 NSLKN
+750 AG
-755 LAKNALDAAK
+755 LAKNALNAAK
-765 SALGIKSPSRRF
+765 NALGIKSPSRRF
-777 RDLVGKFI
+777 RDMVGKFI
-785 PLGIAAGVDKYSGT
+785 PLGIAAGVDKYSNT
-799 AAEAV
+799 AADAV
-804 SNMSGKLT
+804 SNMSSKLT
-812 DAANVSALNG
+812 DAANVSALNNR
-822 KLKAAVNAQSLNM
+822 LKAAVSAQSLNM
-835 TAQLSGGNTPA
+835 TAQLSSKSDKPSEPSG
-846 PGNQNNPAIV
+846 QQIV

-867 EPITLA
+867 EPITLS
-873 QRESMNRRD
+873 QREAMNRRD

-889 VKNA
+889 VKG

>member
-8 VIIKITGDDT
+8 VIIKIEGDDT
-18 DFKEKVNGLGKTVQ
+18 DFKSKVNGLGKTAE
-32 SGVGKLG
+32 SGVSKLG
-39 NVAKTAAVAVGG
+39 NAVKTAAVGIGG
-51 AMVAM
+51 AMVAI

-82 DDLQMLEDTA
+82 DDLQMLKDTA
-92 REMGATT
+92 QEMGATT

-132 LAAASGMDLASAS
+132 LAAASGMELASAS

-205 SLLSMMANQGLKGSE
+205 SLLAMMANQGLKGSE

-295 NLILNAGVD
+295 NLILNAGV
-304 SAADFEEQLR
+304 SNAADFENQLR
-314 KSAGTAE
+314 NSGGTAE
-321 QMADTMND
+321 NMANVMND
-329 NLAGAIKSLKSR
+329 NLAGAMKSLQSR
-341 FEDLGIE
+341 AETFGNAIYESFSVQLKDAVNTAADALGSLTDAFETGGIEGAFNQLGI
-348 IYQSFENP
+348 
-356 LKNVVGVVTESIGK
+356 
-370 ITSGLKTG
+370 
-378 SFEGMFDQ
+378 
-386 IGNLAQLGAHQLRAQ
+386 LAQQGIQTIIAQ
-401 APAMAKA
+401 APAMTQA
-408 ASEMITSFTN
+408 A
-418 GLIQGIPSAMST
+418 
-430 LTSTLATLIPLIAQV
+430 AQ
-445 LTAAIPQLVSVGGT
+445 
-459 IVSSLAQSIMTLLP
+459 
-473 VLTSSAVEM
+473 M
-482 INSLASGLAQGV
+482 INNFASGLAEGI
-494 PNFLSQALPMLTQFT
+494 PNVLAQALPLILQFT
-509 ESLRENAGLL
+509 ESLRENAGTL

-533 IANSLPTLIEYI
+533 IANSLPLLIEYI

-551 IAGIINDNAPTILAT
+551 IAGIINDNAPKILAT
-566 GVQVITTLALGLIQ
+566 GVQILATLALGIIQ
-580 ALPALIASLPN
+580 ALPVLIASLPN

-609 QLIVNGIKN
+609 QLIVNGVKA
-618 GVALLGTALKS
+618 GVSLLGTALKS

-636 AFKAINWAGVGQA
+636 AFRSINWASVGQA
-649 AINFIRSAIS
+649 AINFIKSAIS

>member
-8 VIIKITGDDT
+8 VIIKIEGDDT
-18 DFKEKVNGLGKTVQ
+18 DFKSKVNGLGKTAE
-32 SGVGKLG
+32 SGVSKLG
-39 NVAKTAAVAVGG
+39 NVVKTAAVGIGG
-51 AMVAM
+51 AMVAI

-82 DDLQMLEDTA
+82 DDLQMLKDTA
-92 REMGATT
+92 QEMGATT

-119 ANQSASALPGVLN
+119 ANQSSSALPGVLN
-132 LAAASGMDLASAS
+132 LAAASGMELASAS

-205 SLLSMMANQGLKGSE
+205 SLLAMMANQGLKGSE

-225 AAVMRDLTAKMSDGA
+225 AAVMRDLTAKMTDGA

-295 NLILNAGVD
+295 NLILNAGV
-304 SAADFEEQLR
+304 SNAADFENQLR
-314 KSAGTAE
+314 NSGGTAE
-321 QMADTMND
+321 NMANVMND
-329 NLAGAIKSLKSR
+329 NLAGAMKSLQSR
-341 FEDLGIE
+341 AETFGNAIYESFSVQLKDAVNAAADALGSLTDAFETGGIEGAFNQLGI
-348 IYQSFENP
+348 
-356 LKNVVGVVTESIGK
+356 
-370 ITSGLKTG
+370 
-378 SFEGMFDQ
+378 
-386 IGNLAQLGAHQLRAQ
+386 LAQQGIQTIIAQ
-401 APAMAKA
+401 APAMTQA
-408 ASEMITSFTN
+408 A
-418 GLIQGIPSAMST
+418 
-430 LTSTLATLIPLIAQV
+430 AQ
-445 LTAAIPQLVSVGGT
+445 
-459 IVSSLAQSIMTLLP
+459 
-473 VLTSSAVEM
+473 M
-482 INSLASGLAQGV
+482 INNFASGLAEGV
-494 PNFLSQALPMLTQFT
+494 PNVLAQALPLILQFT
-509 ESLRENAGLL
+509 ESLRENAGTL

-533 IANSLPTLIEYI
+533 IANSLPLLIEYI
-545 PQIVTN
+545 PQIITN
-551 IAGIINDNAPTILAT
+551 IAGIINDNAPKILAT
-566 GVQVITTLALGLIQ
+566 GVQILATLALGIIQ
-580 ALPALIASLPN
+580 ALPVLIASIPN

-609 QLIVNGIKN
+609 QLIVK
-618 GVALLGTALKS
+618 GVKAGVSLLGTALKS

-636 AFKAINWAGVGQA
+636 AFRSINWAGVGQA

-698 AITGAASLVASAL
+698 AITGAAGLVASAL

-729 VGRQIINGI
+729 VGKHIISGI
-738 INGIKGAASMLL
+738 VNGIKGAASALFNAL
-750 NSLKN
+750 AG
-755 LAKNALDAAK
+755 LAKNALNAAK
-765 SALGIKSPSRRF
+765 NALGIKSPSRRF

>member
-205 SLLSMMANQGLKGSE
+205 SLLAMMANQGLKGSE

-295 NLILNAGVD
+295 NLILNAGV
-304 SAADFEEQLR
+304 SNAADFENQLR
-314 KSAGTAE
+314 NSGGTAE
-321 QMADTMND
+321 NMANVMND
-329 NLAGAIKSLKSR
+329 NLAGAMKSLQSR
-341 FEDLGIE
+341 AEAFGIAIYESFSVQLKDAVNAAADALGSLTDAFETGGIEGAFNQLGI
-348 IYQSFENP
+348 
-356 LKNVVGVVTESIGK
+356 
-370 ITSGLKTG
+370 
-378 SFEGMFDQ
+378 
-386 IGNLAQLGAHQLRAQ
+386 LAQQGIQTIIAQ
-401 APAMAKA
+401 APAMTQA
-408 ASEMITSFTN
+408 A
-418 GLIQGIPSAMST
+418 
-430 LTSTLATLIPLIAQV
+430 AQ
-445 LTAAIPQLVSVGGT
+445 
-459 IVSSLAQSIMTLLP
+459 
-473 VLTSSAVEM
+473 M
-482 INSLASGLAQGV
+482 INNFASGLAEGI
-494 PNFLSQALPMLTQFT
+494 PNVLAQALPLILQFT
-509 ESLRENAGLL
+509 ESLRENAGTL

-533 IANSLPTLIEYI
+533 IANSLPLLIEYI

-551 IAGIINDNAPTILAT
+551 IAGIINDNAPKILAT
-566 GVQVITTLALGLIQ
+566 GVQILATLALGIIQ
-580 ALPALIASLPN
+580 ALPVLIASLPN

-609 QLIVNGIKN
+609 QLIVNGVKA
-618 GVALLGTALKS
+618 GVSLLGTALKS

-636 AFKAINWAGVGQA
+636 AFRSINWASVGQA
-649 AINFIRSAIS
+649 AINFIQSAIS

-698 AITGAASLVASAL
+698 AITGAAGLVASAL

-729 VGRQIINGI
+729 VGKHIISGI
-738 INGIKGAASMLL
+738 VNGIKGAASALFNAL
-750 NSLKN
+750 AG
-755 LAKNALDAAK
+755 LAKNALNAAK
-765 SALGIKSPSRRF
+765 NALGIKSPSRRF
-777 RDLVGKFI
+777 RDMVGKFI
-785 PLGIAAGVDKYSGT
+785 PLGIAAGVDKYSNT
-799 AAEAV
+799 AANAV
-804 SNMSGKLT
+804 SNMSSKLT
-812 DAANVSALNG
+812 DAASVSALNN
-822 KLKAAVNAQSLNM
+822 KLKAAVSAQSLNM
-835 TAQLSGGNTPA
+835 TAQMSGKSDKPSEPSG
-846 PGNQNNPAIV
+846 QKIV

-867 EPITLA
+867 EPITLS
-873 QRESMNRRD
+873 QREAMNRRD

>member
-8 VIIKITGDDT
+8 VIIKIEGDDT
-18 DFKEKVNGLGKTVQ
+18 DFKSKVNGLGKTAE
-32 SGVGKLG
+32 SGVSKLG
-39 NVAKTAAVAVGG
+39 NVVKTAAVGIGG
-51 AMVAM
+51 AMVAI

-82 DDLQMLEDTA
+82 DDLQMLKDTA
-92 REMGATT
+92 QEMGATT

-132 LAAASGMDLASAS
+132 LAAASGMELASAS

-205 SLLSMMANQGLKGSE
+205 SLLAMMANQGLKGSE

-295 NLILNAGVD
+295 NLILNAGV
-304 SAADFEEQLR
+304 SNAADFENQLR
-314 KSAGTAE
+314 NSGGTAE
-321 QMADTMND
+321 NMANVMND
-329 NLAGAIKSLKSR
+329 NLAGAMKSLQSR
-341 FEDLGIE
+341 AEAFGIAIYESFSVQLKDAVNAAADALGSLTDAFETGGIEGAFNQLGI
-348 IYQSFENP
+348 
-356 LKNVVGVVTESIGK
+356 
-370 ITSGLKTG
+370 
-378 SFEGMFDQ
+378 
-386 IGNLAQLGAHQLRAQ
+386 LAQQGIQTIIAQ
-401 APAMAKA
+401 APAMTQA
-408 ASEMITSFTN
+408 ATQMISNF
-418 GLIQGIPSAMST
+418 
-430 LTSTLATLIPLIAQV
+430 
-445 LTAAIPQLVSVGGT
+445 
-459 IVSSLAQSIMTLLP
+459 
-473 VLTSSAVEM
+473 
-482 INSLASGLAQGV
+482 ASGLAEGV
-494 PNFLSQALPMLTQFT
+494 PNVLAQALPLILQLT
-509 ESLRENAGLL
+509 ESLRENAGTL

-533 IANSLPTLIEYI
+533 IANSLPLLIEYI

-551 IAGIINDNAPTILAT
+551 IAGIINDNAPKILAT
-566 GVQVITTLALGLIQ
+566 GVQILATLTLGIIQ
-580 ALPALIASLPN
+580 ALPVLIASLPN

-609 QLIVNGIKN
+609 QLIVK
-618 GVALLGTALKS
+618 GVKAGVSLLGTALKS

-636 AFKAINWAGVGQA
+636 AFRSINWASVGQA
-649 AINFIRSAIS
+649 AINFIKSAIS

-698 AITGAASLVASAL
+698 AITGAAGLVASAL

-729 VGRQIINGI
+729 VGKHIISGI
-738 INGIKGAASMLL
+738 VNGIKGAASALFNAL
-750 NSLKN
+750 AG
-755 LAKNALDAAK
+755 LAKNALNAAK
-765 SALGIKSPSRRF
+765 NALGIKSPSRRF
-777 RDLVGKFI
+777 RDMVGKFI
-785 PLGIAAGVDKYSGT
+785 PLGIAAGVDKYSNT
-799 AAEAV
+799 AANAV
-804 SNMSGKLT
+804 SNMSSKLT
-812 DAANVSALNG
+812 DAASVSALNN
-822 KLKAAVNAQSLNM
+822 KLKAAVSAQSLNM
-835 TAQLSGGNTPA
+835 TAQLSGKSDKPSEPSG
-846 PGNQNNPAIV
+846 QKIV

-867 EPITLA
+867 EPITLS
-873 QRESMNRRD
+873 QREAMNRRD

>member
-8 VIIKITGDDT
+8 VIIKIAGDDT
-18 DFKEKVNGLGKTVQ
+18 DFKNKVNGLGNTVQ
-32 SGVGKLG
+32 SGIGKLG
-39 NVAKTAAVAVGG
+39 NVVKTAAVGIGG
-51 AMVAM
+51 AMVAV

-82 DDLQMLEDTA
+82 DDLQMLQDTA

-119 ANQSASALPGVLN
+119 ANQSAAALPGVLN
-132 LAAASGMDLASAS
+132 LAAASGMELASAS

-173 SNANTTAELL
+173 GNANTTAELL

-205 SLLSMMANQGLKGSE
+205 SLLAMMANQGLKGSE

-295 NLILNAGVD
+295 NLILNAGV
-304 SAADFEEQLR
+304 SNAADFENQLR
-314 KSAGTAE
+314 NSAGTAE
-321 QMADTMND
+321 QMADIMND
-329 NLAGAIKSLKSR
+329 NLAGAVKSLKSR

-356 LKNVVGVVTESIGK
+356 LKDAVNAVTDSIGK
-370 ITSGLKTG
+370 ITAGLKTG
-378 SFEGMFDQ
+378 GFQGMFDQ

-408 ASEMITSFTN
+408 ATEMITSFTN

-430 LTSTLATLIPLIAQV
+430 LTNTLSTLIPLLIQV
-445 LTAAIPQLVSVGGT
+445 LTSAIPQLVSVGGT

-482 INSLASGLAQGV
+482 INSLASGLAEGI
-494 PNFLSQALPMLTQFT
+494 PNMLAQALPLILQFT
-509 ESLRENAGLL
+509 ESLRENAGTL

-533 IANSLPTLIEYI
+533 IANSLPVLIEYI
-545 PQIVTN
+545 PQIITN
-551 IAGIINDNAPTILAT
+551 IAGIINDNAPQILAT
-566 GVQVITTLALGLIQ
+566 GVQIIATLALGIIQ
-580 ALPALIASLPN
+580 ALPVLIASLPN

-598 VFSAFNWISLG
+598 VFSAFNWVQLG
-609 QLIVNGIKN
+609 QLIVNGIRN
-618 GVALLGTALKS
+618 GVSLLGTALKS

-636 AFKAINWAGVGQA
+636 AFKSINWASVGQA
-649 AINFIRSAIS
+649 AINFIKSAIS

-698 AITGAASLVASAL
+698 AITGAAGLVASAL
-711 RAAAT
+711 RSAAT
-716 AGMNAFKSVNWGS
+716 AGMNAFKSVNWSS
-729 VGRQIINGI
+729 VGKQIINGI
-738 INGIKGAASMLL
+738 VNGISGAASSLF
-750 NSLKN
+750 NSLRN
-755 LAKNALDAAK
+755 LAKNALNAAEN
-765 SALGIKSPSRRF
+765 ALGIKSPSRKF

-785 PLGIAAGVDKYSGT
+785 PLGIAAGVDKYSNT
-799 AAEAV
+799 AADAV
-804 SNMSGKLT
+804 ASMSSKLT
-812 DAANVSALNG
+812 DAANVSALNN
-822 KLKAAVNAQSLNM
+822 KLKAAVGAQSLNM
-835 TAQLSGGNTPA
+835 TAQMSGKSDK
-846 PGNQNNPAIV
+846 PGESSGSQIV

-867 EPITLA
+867 EPITLS
-873 QRESMNRRD
+873 QREAMNRRD

-889 VKNA
+889 VTSG